1 MSIICPNL
9 KNEEVAREFEEL
21 KNATSE
27 AAAYHIWSLNNG
39 NGIDKAPN
47 GEPSKLFSDL
57 LEHYNG
63 DRVAAIQAKARTYSE
78 SFRDWFGDWVNPL
91 KPGDIIFG
99 HPAIGKTYSLESG
112 KYKDKIIDWDVEFNE
127 KRDKWI
133 EDHSNTV
140 KGTPEYKK
148 ARNEYL
154 IYPEN
159 HSDYVEFLTEEWE
172 RVKNKVKK
180 EGKILFAS
188 PHNLLKMFP
197 QDFNRIINLKDDD
210 FIKRNIGRGGK
221 EKESKLW
228 KEGIN
233 ETISNTTGIPVE
245 YLNENQYFE
254 DYLNKHL
261 GISKVVDKNGE
272 PLVVYHTVNPNR
284 DASFEVFD
292 TFPEGKETMIYHTD
306 DKEMSFTYGKNHK
319 KFKTIDSVK
328 QRLSKIPKEIENAKK
343 YRESPSGYSEEYITN
358 ELGYTSSKDPQWL
371 AHVEYIQNEA
381 NRIIEQL
388 VSEQIELESIIKNPK
403 KIEYVKS
410 NYVSLKNPL
419 IVYGK
424 GQNWNELS
432 VNDKDDILAKV
443 AYNDS
448 YNAFKSSTEARIR
461 NEIIERSDEQR
472 KEMFAVLDF
481 EDVAIPDEISELNSR
496 IDNELEIEFPNGPF
510 ELESTRS
517 IEEKYRKS
525 KYDGIIFKNIK
536 DYGGGTTVF
545 QKTDPHNVFAAKNP
559 NQIKSIDNQGTFF
572 TQDNNI
578 YHNLSTVNGTSDSTL
593 FERLFKQKFTVSAR
607 TILDR
612 INRSN
617 PELKHLTDTLNKLTS
632 DVLKDVKLEYKSVH
646 LPNHNK
652 EVAASYNPNT
662 NTIVIFGDSIFKGKD
677 GLADSTILHEL
688 VHAATVHALQLNPSS
703 RRSAQKLLD
712 YARTEFEKKYGK
724 SWKELSTSL
733 EYKDVFYGL
742 TNIDE
747 FFAEAFA
754 NSSFIKELYQI
765 ESSKPIKNNSSF
777 IKDLLNWIMGILSKL
792 YKSKNNNLYNETMI
806 ELEHVMFIDNYQH
819 EGFDE
824 AAYEEAMRSLPE
836 YYNVQKTSDEAKIKS
851 ILSNQKNHIAF
862 ESESH
867 TYTNVDTGDVY
878 TPVSVIKDLNGY
890 GADIESMSD
899 EDLAYGEYAA
909 KVGTAI
915 HDYIHSALTGE
926 KTAPSEVKLADSAK
940 KMIKNVVIPKIVKK
954 GDKVIASEQIIS
966 NDAAKIAGTLDLLV
980 KDSDGQIHL
989 KDFKTKARV
998 FKGKGKY
1005 GFDYYFSAKKETK
1018 KGGKPDASRHDYQL
1032 TLYKRMLELLGI
1044 NIDHKEIIPLEYT
1057 VDENGVITEVWIPDL
1072 DYAQADGSIYHRT
1085 NNALEQE
1092 INQTV
1097 LTADANAI
1105 TSDINSENLLR
1116 QSEIV
1121 SNILKVLKNQLAIYK
1136 VKGYTTKSEVIK
1148 KTIDELNSMEE
1159 SEILVAYVKKSMDLL
1174 KPLIDEYNANLE
1186 LERKGVQNIWN
1197 LRKLEAWKNYAQSF
1211 SNLEDIQNYLFL
1223 NPTALTGLSKKEL
1236 SEFKESLA
1244 TVVSYKNILE
1254 NAYKSKG
1261 ERIWLD
1267 WLVPFSS
1274 RVEADYRLDAE
1285 KAYKKANKGTDRLND
1300 KVAMNRYIENYV
1312 SEHRNEIDL
1321 RSRELLRQQSKIA
1334 TTSPLGMMSRMLDTV
1349 FESADPIVGAMARA
1363 YHTRWT
1369 ESNMEFNNMY
1379 RDLISLTEELE
1390 NAYPAFKS
1398 NPAKLYDFMIENDAN
1413 GIRVISKLSPEFMVA
1428 YERAKK
1434 EINTNPKYET
1444 NKDKAVA
1451 IAGWL
1456 NENAPIEGKAELARE
1471 KTRVIDEL
1479 LSSGKITAKEHMYL
1493 IRNEKKDQSLKRSWA
1508 DLVYRKQITE
1518 DVADYLRQK
1527 FNELNWSHRKPLS
1540 SKYPNK
1546 KWNDLEKLRNTN
1558 PQDIRVRFFDF
1569 ISDLSKHG
1577 DSFVPDRF
1585 KLNGRLP
1592 GMSKVLAERVVSE
1605 GVTSQLIEAVKKDF
1619 TLRADDTDKGMQMT
1633 DELDRP
1639 IKFVP
1644 IFFTNILPSSEQ
1656 SLDVATI
1663 YKEWFRSVNNYKYIN
1678 DILPQLEYTKWVIE
1692 NRKTIKTDSE
1702 GNPIKNVLSKIINN
1716 GTNDIDPTTNALT
1729 TDENLIAQLNAWFD
1743 QVVYGISNKNLGT
1756 TFGLDNAKT
1765 LEMFQKY
1772 TSLKIMG
1779 LNTVSMINNALMAE
1793 VQQTMEAFAN
1803 QYVSSSSYTRAT
1815 GEYLADMPN
1824 ILGDIGSRKITSLT
1838 NLLNEHFGV
1847 FTDFNEGSLLENN
1860 RLKKLGKISTLY
1872 FTTNVGEH
1880 EAQSRFLLAS
1890 LIEKRALNKKGEDIG
1905 SMFDYFTVENGKL
1918 VFDKEHKVANFSKKD
1933 QIAFGQQVTAILR
1946 KMHGNYASYSK
1957 VALQQYSVGK
1967 LVLMFRKWIWTTGK
1981 RRWAKEYYDEYGQTF
1996 SKGYYRD
2003 GGAYY
2008 YNKIRGFFERFIDEA
2023 KALEYAEKAD
2033 WDTMTEAEKAN
2044 VKRFTTEICLF
2055 MALTVM
2061 GMLLNEYKP
2070 DDDDSVMAQV
2080 FNHLDYQIFR
2090 LSTDMTFYISP
2101 ASFMKIV
2108 QSPLPSSSV
2117 LKSVS
2122 NFIEALFTPTARF
2135 EKGDWKGELKIKKRA
2150 MDLIP
2155 LVRQIYRLRNI
2166 EDEKQLLSIL

>member
-63 DRVAAIQAKARTYSE
+63 DRVAAIQAKARVYSK
-78 SFRDWFGDWVNPL
+78 SFRDWFGDWTNTI
-91 KPGDIIFG
+91 KPGNIIFG

-112 KYKDKIIDWDVEFNE
+112 KYKDKLIDWDEEFNA

-154 IYPEN
+154 IYPER
-159 HSDYVEFLTEEWE
+159 HPDYVEFIKSEWE

-254 DYLNKHL
+254 DYLNEHL
-261 GISKVVDKNGE
+261 GISKVVDENGE
-272 PLVVYHTVNPNR
+272 PLVVYHHANSPINEF
-284 DASFEVFD
+284 SIEFD
-292 TFPEGKETMIYHTD
+292 NYFSTIKNGTKKALF
-306 DKEMSFTYGKNHK
+306 FTG
-319 KFKTIDSVK
+319 T
-328 QRLSKIPKEIENAKK
+328 A
-343 YRESPSGYSEEYITN
+343 
-358 ELGYTSSKDPQWL
+358 
-371 AHVEYIQNEA
+371 
-381 NRIIEQL
+381 
-388 VSEQIELESIIKNPK
+388 NPK
-403 KIEYVKS
+403 KGTVLDREYKFPVFLKANTVIEKT
-410 NYVSLKNPL
+410 
-419 IVYGK
+419 GT
-424 GQNWNELS
+424 
-432 VNDKDDILAKV
+432 KDDLKKQGESFTATINRA
-443 AYNDS
+443 AE
-448 YNAFKSSTEARIR
+448 EADI
-461 NEIIERSDEQR
+461 
-472 KEMFAVLDF
+472 
-481 EDVAIPDEISELNSR
+481 AIFHGIDDNQELNQ
-496 IDNELEIEFPNGPF
+496 
-510 ELESTRS
+510 
-517 IEEKYRKS
+517 
-525 KYDGIIFKNIK
+525 NI
-536 DYGGGTTVF
+536 YVI
-545 QKTDPHNVFAAKNP
+545 NNP
-559 NQIKSIDNQGTFF
+559 NNVKSIDNQGTFS

-1558 PQDIRVRFFDF
+1558 PQDIRIRFFDF

-1765 LEMFQKY
+1765 LETFQKY

-1905 SMFDYFTVENGKL
+1905 SIFDYFTVENGKL

-2061 GMLLNEYKP
+2061 GMLLDEYKP

>member
-9 KNEEVAREFEEL
+9 KNKEVAREFEEL

-63 DRVAAIQAKARTYSE
+63 DRVAAIQAKARTYSN
-78 SFRDWFGDWVNPL
+78 SFRDWFGDWTNTI
-91 KPGDIIFG
+91 KPGNIIFG

-112 KYKDKIIDWDVEFNE
+112 KYKDKLIDWDEEFNT

-154 IYPEN
+154 IYPER
-159 HSDYVEFLTEEWE
+159 HPDYVEFIKSEWE

-261 GISKVVDKNGE
+261 GISKVVDENGE
-272 PLVVYHTVNPNR
+272 PKLMFHGSDN
-284 DASFEVFD
+284 VFD
-292 TFPEGKETMIYHTD
+292 TFRNDVAIYTTDAMSTADSYFYSESNVNDRMELFEYNSEFENYGLEREGDYARMEYLLNEYSSLEKPSSEYDNPYSNSPFFNNEFAYKPYKTAD
-306 DKEMSFTYGKNHK
+306 DFLHNVFPDFLNH
-319 KFKTIDSVK
+319 IDNAEY
-328 QRLSKIPKEIENAKK
+328 RKEIINAYVEHEHPINPNDFYK
-343 YRESPSGYSEEYITN
+343 RSISGQI
-358 ELGYTSSKDPQWL
+358 LPL
-371 AHVEYIQNEA
+371 F
-381 NRIIEQL
+381 
-388 VSEQIELESIIKNPK
+388 VSN
-403 KIEYVKS
+403 
-410 NYVSLKNPL
+410 KNPL
-419 IVYGK
+419 VIDGK
-424 GQNWNELS
+424 GSSWNNIE
-432 VNDKDDILAKV
+432 
-443 AYNDS
+443 YNG
-448 YNAFKSSTEARIR
+448 KIWSTR
-461 NEIIERSDEQR
+461 D
-472 KEMFAVLDF
+472 
-481 EDVAIPDEISELNSR
+481 
-496 IDNELEIEFPNGPF
+496 LEIFAKNNN
-510 ELESTRS
+510 
-517 IEEKYRKS
+517 
-525 KYDGIIFKNIK
+525 YDGLIINNIIDLGGRQSMASM
-536 DYGGGTTVF
+536 DYGSATVA
-545 QKTDPHNVFAAKNP
+545 VSYNP
-559 NQIKSIDNQGTFF
+559 NQIKSIDNQGTFS

-578 YHNLSTVNGTSDSTL
+578 YHNLSLVNGTSDSTL

-617 PELKHLTDTLNKLTS
+617 PELKHLTDVLNKLTS
-632 DVLKDVKLEYKSVH
+632 DVLKDVKLEYKPVH

-712 YARTEFEKKYGK
+712 YARTAFEKKYGK

-765 ESSKPIKNNSSF
+765 ESSKPVKNNSSF
-777 IKDLLNWIMGILSKL
+777 IKDLLDWIMGILSKL
-792 YKSKNNNLYNETMI
+792 YKFKNNNLYNETMV
-806 ELEHVMFIDNYQH
+806 ELERVMFIDNYQH

-824 AAYEEAMRSLPE
+824 ASYEEAMRSLPE

-867 TYTNVDTGDVY
+867 TYTNVDTGDIY

-1057 VDENGVITEVWIPDL
+1057 IDENGVITEVWIPDL

-1105 TSDINSENLLR
+1105 TSDIDSENLLK

-1261 ERIWLD
+1261 EKIWLD
-1267 WLVPFSS
+1267 WLAPFSS

-1300 KVAMNRYIENYV
+1300 KVAMNKYIENYV

-1493 IRNEKKDQSLKRSWA
+1493 VRNEKKDQSLKRSWA

-1546 KWNDLEKLRNTN
+1546 KWNDLEKIRNTN

-1702 GNPIKNVLSKIINN
+1702 GNPIKNVLSKIMNN

-1743 QVVYGISNKNLGT
+1743 QVVYGINNKNLGT
-1756 TFGLDNAKT
+1756 TSGLDNAKT
-1765 LEMFQKY
+1765 LKMFEKY

-1803 QYVSSSSYTRAT
+1803 QYISASSYTRAT

-1860 RLKKLGKISTLY
+1860 RLRKLGKISTLY

-1981 RRWAKEYYDEYGQTF
+1981 RRWAKEYYDEYGQTL

-2008 YNKIRGFFERFIDEA
+2008 YNKIRGFFERFVDEA

>member
-57 LEHYNG
+57 LEYYNG
-63 DRVAAIQAKARTYSE
+63 DRVAAIQAKARVYSK
-78 SFRDWFGDWVNPL
+78 SFRDWFGDWTNTI
-91 KPGDIIFG
+91 KPGNIIFG

-159 HSDYVEFLTEEWE
+159 HPDYVEFLTEEWE
-172 RVKNKVKK
+172 RVKSKTKK

-188 PHNLLKMFP
+188 PHNLLKMFS
-197 QDFNRIINLKDDD
+197 QDFDRIINLKDED
-210 FIKRNIGRGGK
+210 FVKRNIERGGK
-221 EKESKLW
+221 ERESKLW

-261 GISKVVDKNGE
+261 GISKVVDENGE
-272 PLVVYHTVNPNR
+272 PKLMFHGSDN
-284 DASFEVFD
+284 VFD
-292 TFPEGKETMIYHTD
+292 TFRNDIAIYTTDAMSTADSYFYSESNVNDRMELFEYNSEFESYGLEREGDYARMEYLLNEYSSLEKPSNEYDNPYSNSPFFNDKFAYRPYKTAD
-306 DKEMSFTYGKNHK
+306 DFLHNVFPDFLDH
-319 KFKTIDSVK
+319 IDNAEY
-328 QRLSKIPKEIENAKK
+328 RKEIINTYVEHEHPINPNDFYK
-343 YRESPSGYSEEYITN
+343 RSISGQI
-358 ELGYTSSKDPQWL
+358 LPL
-371 AHVEYIQNEA
+371 F
-381 NRIIEQL
+381 
-388 VSEQIELESIIKNPK
+388 VSNKNPLVIDGK
-403 KIEYVKS
+403 GSSWNKIEYNGKIWS
-410 NYVSLKNPL
+410 TRDLEIFAKNNNYDGL
-419 IVYGK
+419 IINNIIDLGGRQSMTSMDYG
-424 GQNWNELS
+424 S
-432 VNDKDDILAKV
+432 A
-443 AYNDS
+443 
-448 YNAFKSSTEARIR
+448 T
-461 NEIIERSDEQR
+461 
-472 KEMFAVLDF
+472 
-481 EDVAIPDEISELNSR
+481 VAIS
-496 IDNELEIEFPNGPF
+496 
-510 ELESTRS
+510 
-517 IEEKYRKS
+517 Y
-525 KYDGIIFKNIK
+525 
-536 DYGGGTTVF
+536 
-545 QKTDPHNVFAAKNP
+545 NP
-559 NQIKSIDNQGTFF
+559 NQVKAIDNQGTFS

-703 RRSAQKLLD
+703 RKSAQKLLD
-712 YARTEFEKKYGK
+712 YARTAFEKKYGK

-765 ESSKPIKNNSSF
+765 ESSKPVKNNSSF
-777 IKDLLNWIMGILSKL
+777 IKDLLDWIMGILSKL
-792 YKSKNNNLYNETMI
+792 YKSKNNNLYNETMV

-851 ILSNQKNHIAF
+851 ILSNQKKHIAF
-862 ESESH
+862 ESDSH

-878 TPVSVIKDLNGY
+878 TPVSVVKDLNGY

-909 KVGTAI
+909 KVGTTI

-1057 VDENGVITEVWIPDL
+1057 IDENGVITEVWIPDL

-1186 LERKGVQNIWN
+1186 LERKGIQNIWN

-1261 ERIWLD
+1261 EKIWLD
-1267 WLVPFSS
+1267 WLAPFSS

-1300 KVAMNRYIENYV
+1300 KVAMNTYIENYV

-1493 IRNEKKDQSLKRSWA
+1493 VRNEKKDQSLKRSWA

-1678 DILPQLEYTKWVIE
+1678 DILPQLEYTKWIIK

-1702 GNPIKNVLSKIINN
+1702 GNPIKNVLSKIMNN

-1743 QVVYGISNKNLGT
+1743 QVVYSINNKNLGT

-1765 LEMFQKY
+1765 LEMFEKY

-1803 QYVSSSSYTRAT
+1803 QYVSASSYTRAT

-2061 GMLLNEYKP
+2061 GMLLDEYKP

-2122 NFIEALFTPTARF
+2122 NFIEALFPPTARF

>member
-9 KNEEVAREFEEL
+9 KNKEVAREFEEL

-78 SFRDWFGDWVNPL
+78 SFKGWFGDWVNPL
-91 KPGDIIFG
+91 KPGDIVFG

-159 HSDYVEFLTEEWE
+159 HPDYVEFLTEEWE
-172 RVKNKVKK
+172 RVKSKTKK

-197 QDFNRIINLKDDD
+197 QDFDRIINLKDED
-210 FIKRNIGRGGK
+210 FVKRNIERGGK
-221 EKESKLW
+221 ERESKLW

-233 ETISNTTGIPVE
+233 NTILNITNIPIE
-245 YLNENQYFE
+245 YLNENQHFE
-254 DYLNKHL
+254 DYLNKYI
-261 GISKVVDKNGE
+261 GVSKVVDENGE
-272 PLVVYHTVNPNR
+272 PLLVWHGTTENF
-284 DASFEVFD
+284 DAFSKSWRGATDPGDWGLGFYFSPKKSSSEMYGNILMPVF
-292 TFPEGKETMIYHTD
+292 
-306 DKEMSFTYGKNHK
+306 
-319 KFKTIDSVK
+319 
-328 QRLSKIPKEIENAKK
+328 LS
-343 YRESPSGYSEEYITN
+343 
-358 ELGYTSSKDPQWL
+358 
-371 AHVEYIQNEA
+371 
-381 NRIIEQL
+381 
-388 VSEQIELESIIKNPK
+388 IKNP
-403 KIEYVKS
+403 V
-410 NYVSLKNPL
+410 P
-419 IVYGK
+419 
-424 GQNWNELS
+424 NE
-432 VNDKDDILAKV
+432 KFKMI
-443 AYNDS
+443 
-448 YNAFKSSTEARIR
+448 NAFGREKAKPITLKETIQKDIEVTKFLIEGIEKQLYGNDPEYKHYREEGSLLNKMHKKDLEIYKDKLKDLQTQLQTKS
-461 NEIIERSDEQR
+461 
-472 KEMFAVLDF
+472 KEDLDY
-481 EDVAIPDEISELNSR
+481 DINKKWNDEIEDIN
-496 IDNELEIEFPNGPF
+496 
-510 ELESTRS
+510 
-517 IEEKYRKS
+517 
-525 KYDGIIFKNIK
+525 KYDGVIPNINSGDAIKENYEII
-536 DYGGGTTVF
+536 
-545 QKTDPHNVFAAKNP
+545 AKEP
-559 NQIKSIDNQGTFF
+559 NQIKSIDNRGTFS

-578 YHNLSTVNGTSDSTL
+578 YHNLSLVNGTSDSTL

-617 PELKHLTDTLNKLTS
+617 PELKHLTDVLNKLTS
-632 DVLKDVKLEYKSVH
+632 DVLKDVKLEYKPVH

-712 YARTEFEKKYGK
+712 YARTAFEKKYGK

-765 ESSKPIKNNSSF
+765 ESSKPVKNNSSF
-777 IKDLLNWIMGILSKL
+777 IKDLLDWIMGILSKL
-792 YKSKNNNLYNETMI
+792 YKFKNNNLYNETMV
-806 ELEHVMFIDNYQH
+806 ELERVMFIDNYQH

-824 AAYEEAMRSLPE
+824 ASYEEAMRSLPE

-867 TYTNVDTGDVY
+867 TYTNVDTGDIY

-1057 VDENGVITEVWIPDL
+1057 IDENGVITEVWIPDL

-1261 ERIWLD
+1261 EKIWLD
-1267 WLVPFSS
+1267 WLAPFSS

-1300 KVAMNRYIENYV
+1300 KVAMNKYIENYV

-1493 IRNEKKDQSLKRSWA
+1493 VRNEKKDQSLKRSWA

-1546 KWNDLEKLRNTN
+1546 KWNDLEKIRNTN

-1702 GNPIKNVLSKIINN
+1702 GNPIKNVLSKIMNN

-1743 QVVYGISNKNLGT
+1743 QVVYGINNKNLGT

-1765 LEMFQKY
+1765 LKMFEKY

-1803 QYVSSSSYTRAT
+1803 QYVSASSYTRAT

-1860 RLKKLGKISTLY
+1860 RLSKLGKISTLY

>member
-9 KNEEVAREFEEL
+9 KNKEVAREFEEL

-78 SFRDWFGDWVNPL
+78 SFKGWFGDWVNPL
-91 KPGDIIFG
+91 KPGDIVFG

-159 HSDYVEFLTEEWE
+159 HPDYVEFLTEEWE
-172 RVKNKVKK
+172 RVKSKTKK

-197 QDFNRIINLKDDD
+197 QDFDRIINLKDED
-210 FIKRNIGRGGK
+210 FVKRNIERGGK
-221 EKESKLW
+221 ERESKLW

-233 ETISNTTGIPVE
+233 NTILNITNIPIE
-245 YLNENQYFE
+245 YLNENQHFE
-254 DYLNKHL
+254 DYLNKYI
-261 GISKVVDKNGE
+261 GVSKVVDENGE
-272 PLVVYHTVNPNR
+272 PLLVWHGTTENF
-284 DASFEVFD
+284 DAFSKSWRGATDPGDWGLGFYFSPKKSSSEMYGNILMPVF
-292 TFPEGKETMIYHTD
+292 
-306 DKEMSFTYGKNHK
+306 
-319 KFKTIDSVK
+319 
-328 QRLSKIPKEIENAKK
+328 LS
-343 YRESPSGYSEEYITN
+343 
-358 ELGYTSSKDPQWL
+358 
-371 AHVEYIQNEA
+371 
-381 NRIIEQL
+381 
-388 VSEQIELESIIKNPK
+388 IKNP
-403 KIEYVKS
+403 V
-410 NYVSLKNPL
+410 P
-419 IVYGK
+419 
-424 GQNWNELS
+424 NE
-432 VNDKDDILAKV
+432 KFKMI
-443 AYNDS
+443 
-448 YNAFKSSTEARIR
+448 NAFGREKAKPITLKETIQKD
-461 NEIIERSDEQR
+461 IEVTKFLIEGIEKQLYGNDPEYKHYREEGS
-472 KEMFAVLDF
+472 L
-481 EDVAIPDEISELNSR
+481 LNKMHKK
-496 IDNELEIEFPNGPF
+496 DLEIYKDK
-510 ELESTRS
+510 LKDLQTQLQT
-517 IEEKYRKS
+517 KS
-525 KYDGIIFKNIK
+525 KEDLDYDINKKWNDEVEDINKYDGVIPNINSGEAIKENYEII
-536 DYGGGTTVF
+536 
-545 QKTDPHNVFAAKNP
+545 AKEP
-559 NQIKSIDNQGTFF
+559 NQIKSIDNQGTFS

-578 YHNLSTVNGTSDSTL
+578 YHNLSLVNGTSDSTL

-617 PELKHLTDTLNKLTS
+617 PELKHLTDVLNKLTS
-632 DVLKDVKLEYKSVH
+632 DVLKDVKLEYKPVH

-712 YARTEFEKKYGK
+712 YARTAFEKKYGK

-765 ESSKPIKNNSSF
+765 ESSKPVKNNSSF
-777 IKDLLNWIMGILSKL
+777 IKDLLDWIMGILSKL
-792 YKSKNNNLYNETMI
+792 YKFKNNNLYNETMV
-806 ELEHVMFIDNYQH
+806 ELERVMFIDNYQH

-824 AAYEEAMRSLPE
+824 ASYEEAMRSLPE

-867 TYTNVDTGDVY
+867 TYTNVDTGDIY

-1057 VDENGVITEVWIPDL
+1057 IDENGVITEVWIPDL

-1261 ERIWLD
+1261 EKIWLD
-1267 WLVPFSS
+1267 WLAPFSS

-1300 KVAMNRYIENYV
+1300 KVAMNKYIENYV

-1493 IRNEKKDQSLKRSWA
+1493 VRNEKKDQSLKRSWA

-1546 KWNDLEKLRNTN
+1546 KWNDLEKIRNTN

-1702 GNPIKNVLSKIINN
+1702 GNPIKNVLSKIMNN

-1743 QVVYGISNKNLGT
+1743 QVVYGINNKNLGT

-1765 LEMFQKY
+1765 LKMFEKY

-1803 QYVSSSSYTRAT
+1803 QYVSASSYTRAT

-1860 RLKKLGKISTLY
+1860 RLSKLGKISTLY

>member
-78 SFRDWFGDWVNPL
+78 SFKDWFGDWVNPL
-91 KPGDIIFG
+91 KPGDIVFG

-159 HSDYVEFLTEEWE
+159 HPDYVEFLTEEWE

-197 QDFNRIINLKDDD
+197 QDFNRIINLKDED
-210 FIKRNIGRGGK
+210 FVKRNIERGGK
-221 EKESKLW
+221 ERESKLW

-233 ETISNTTGIPVE
+233 NTILNITNIPIE
-245 YLNENQYFE
+245 YLNENQHFE
-254 DYLNKHL
+254 DYLNKYI
-261 GISKVVDKNGE
+261 GVSKVVDENGE
-272 PLVVYHTVNPNR
+272 PKLMFHGSDN
-284 DASFEVFD
+284 VFD
-292 TFPEGKETMIYHTD
+292 IFRNDVAIYTTDAMSTADSYFYSDSNVNDRMELYEYNSEFENYGLEREGDYDRMEYLLNEYSSLEKPSSEYDNPYSSSSFFNNKFAYAPYKTADDFLHNTFPDFLDHIN
-306 DKEMSFTYGKNHK
+306 DKEYRK
-319 KFKTIDSVK
+319 KVI
-328 QRLSKIPKEIENAKK
+328 
-343 YRESPSGYSEEYITN
+343 SEY
-358 ELGYTSSKDPQWL
+358 
-371 AHVEYIQNEA
+371 VEYEHP
-381 NRIIEQL
+381 
-388 VSEQIELESIIKNPK
+388 KNPYDFYK
-403 KIEYVKS
+403 RSISGQILTLFVS
-410 NYVSLKNPL
+410 NKNPL
-419 IVYGK
+419 IIDGK
-424 GQNWNELS
+424 GSSWNE
-432 VNDKDDILAKV
+432 IE
-443 AYNDS
+443 YNG
-448 YNAFKSSTEARIR
+448 KIWSTR
-461 NEIIERSDEQR
+461 D
-472 KEMFAVLDF
+472 
-481 EDVAIPDEISELNSR
+481 
-496 IDNELEIEFPNGPF
+496 
-510 ELESTRS
+510 LESFA
-517 IEEKYRKS
+517 KNNN
-525 KYDGIIFKNIK
+525 YDGLIINNII
-536 DYGGGTTVF
+536 DLGGRQAQGSMYYGSATVVVSY
-545 QKTDPHNVFAAKNP
+545 DP
-559 NQIKSIDNQGTFF
+559 NQVKSIDNQGTFS

-578 YHNLSTVNGTSDSTL
+578 YHNLSLVNGTSDSTL

-617 PELKHLTDTLNKLTS
+617 PELKHLTDVLNKLTS
-632 DVLKDVKLEYKSVH
+632 DVLKDVKLEYKPVH

-712 YARTEFEKKYGK
+712 YARTAFEKKYGK

-765 ESSKPIKNNSSF
+765 ESSKPVKNNSSF
-777 IKDLLNWIMGILSKL
+777 IKDLLDWIMGILSKL
-792 YKSKNNNLYNETMI
+792 YKFKNNNLYNETMV
-806 ELEHVMFIDNYQH
+806 ELERVMFIDNYQH

-824 AAYEEAMRSLPE
+824 ASYEEAMRSLPE

-867 TYTNVDTGDVY
+867 TYTNVDTGDIY

-1057 VDENGVITEVWIPDL
+1057 IDENGVITEVWIPDL

-1261 ERIWLD
+1261 EKIWLD
-1267 WLVPFSS
+1267 WLAPFSS

-1300 KVAMNRYIENYV
+1300 KVAMNKYIENYV

-1493 IRNEKKDQSLKRSWA
+1493 VRNEKKDQSLKRSWA

-1546 KWNDLEKLRNTN
+1546 KWNDLEKIRNTN

-1702 GNPIKNVLSKIINN
+1702 GNPIKNVLSKIMNN

-1743 QVVYGISNKNLGT
+1743 QVVYGINNKNLGT

-1765 LEMFQKY
+1765 LKMFEKY

-1803 QYVSSSSYTRAT
+1803 QYVSASSYTRAT

-1860 RLKKLGKISTLY
+1860 RLSKLGKISTLY

>member
-9 KNEEVAREFEEL
+9 KNKEVAREFEEL

-63 DRVAAIQAKARTYSE
+63 DRVAAIQAKARTYSN
-78 SFRDWFGDWVNPL
+78 SFRDWFGDWTNTI
-91 KPGDIIFG
+91 KPGNIIFG

-112 KYKDKIIDWDVEFNE
+112 KYKDKLIDWDEEFNT

-154 IYPEN
+154 IYPER
-159 HSDYVEFLTEEWE
+159 HPDYVEFIKSEWE

-261 GISKVVDKNGE
+261 GISKVVDENGE
-272 PLVVYHTVNPNR
+272 PKLMFHGSDN
-284 DASFEVFD
+284 VFD
-292 TFPEGKETMIYHTD
+292 TFRNDVAIYTTDAMSTADSYFYSESNVNDRMELFEYNSEFENYGLEREGDYARMEYLLNEYSSLEKPSSEYDNPYSNSPFFNNEFAYKPYKTAD
-306 DKEMSFTYGKNHK
+306 DFLHNVFPDFLNH
-319 KFKTIDSVK
+319 IDNAEY
-328 QRLSKIPKEIENAKK
+328 RKEIINAYVEHEHPINPNDFYK
-343 YRESPSGYSEEYITN
+343 RSISGQI
-358 ELGYTSSKDPQWL
+358 LPL
-371 AHVEYIQNEA
+371 F
-381 NRIIEQL
+381 
-388 VSEQIELESIIKNPK
+388 VSN
-403 KIEYVKS
+403 
-410 NYVSLKNPL
+410 KNPL
-419 IVYGK
+419 VIDGK
-424 GQNWNELS
+424 GSSWNNIE
-432 VNDKDDILAKV
+432 
-443 AYNDS
+443 YNG
-448 YNAFKSSTEARIR
+448 KIWSTR
-461 NEIIERSDEQR
+461 D
-472 KEMFAVLDF
+472 
-481 EDVAIPDEISELNSR
+481 
-496 IDNELEIEFPNGPF
+496 LEIFAKNNN
-510 ELESTRS
+510 
-517 IEEKYRKS
+517 
-525 KYDGIIFKNIK
+525 YDGLIINNIIDLGGRQSMASM
-536 DYGGGTTVF
+536 DYGSATVA
-545 QKTDPHNVFAAKNP
+545 VSYNP
-559 NQIKSIDNQGTFF
+559 NQIKSIDNQGTFS

-578 YHNLSTVNGTSDSTL
+578 YHNLSLVNGTSDSTL

-617 PELKHLTDTLNKLTS
+617 PELKHLTDVLNKLTS
-632 DVLKDVKLEYKSVH
+632 DVLKDVKLEYKPVH

-712 YARTEFEKKYGK
+712 YARTAFEKKYGK

-765 ESSKPIKNNSSF
+765 ESSKPVKNNSSF
-777 IKDLLNWIMGILSKL
+777 IKDLLDWIMGILSKL
-792 YKSKNNNLYNETMI
+792 YKFKNNNLYNETMV
-806 ELEHVMFIDNYQH
+806 ELERVMFIDNYQH

-824 AAYEEAMRSLPE
+824 ASYEEAMRSLPE

-867 TYTNVDTGDVY
+867 TYTNVDTGDIY

-1057 VDENGVITEVWIPDL
+1057 IDENGVITEVWIPDL

-1261 ERIWLD
+1261 EKIWLD
-1267 WLVPFSS
+1267 WLAPFSS

-1300 KVAMNRYIENYV
+1300 KVAMNTYIENYV

-1493 IRNEKKDQSLKRSWA
+1493 VRNEKKDQSLKRSWA

-1546 KWNDLEKLRNTN
+1546 KWNDLEKIRNTN

-1702 GNPIKNVLSKIINN
+1702 GNPIKNVLSKIMNN

-1743 QVVYGISNKNLGT
+1743 QVVYGINNKNLGT

-1765 LEMFQKY
+1765 LKMFEKY

-1803 QYVSSSSYTRAT
+1803 QYISASSYTRAT

-1860 RLKKLGKISTLY
+1860 RLSKLGKISTLY

-2150 MDLIP
+2150 MVLIP

>member
-9 KNEEVAREFEEL
+9 KNKEVAREFEEL

-63 DRVAAIQAKARTYSE
+63 DRVAAIQAKARTYSN
-78 SFRDWFGDWVNPL
+78 SFRDWFGDWTNTI
-91 KPGDIIFG
+91 KPGNIIFG

-112 KYKDKIIDWDVEFNE
+112 KYKDKLIDWDEEFNT

-154 IYPEN
+154 IYPER
-159 HSDYVEFLTEEWE
+159 HPDYVEFIKSEWE

-261 GISKVVDKNGE
+261 GISKVVDENGE
-272 PLVVYHTVNPNR
+272 PKLMFHGSDN
-284 DASFEVFD
+284 VFD
-292 TFPEGKETMIYHTD
+292 TFRNDVAIYTTDAMSTADSYFYSESNVNDRMELFEYNSEFESYGLEREGDYARMEYLLNEYSSLEKPSNEYDNPYSNSPFFNDKFAYRPYKTAD
-306 DKEMSFTYGKNHK
+306 DFLHNVFPDFLDH
-319 KFKTIDSVK
+319 IDNAEY
-328 QRLSKIPKEIENAKK
+328 RKEIINTYVEHEHPINPNDFYK
-343 YRESPSGYSEEYITN
+343 RSISGQI
-358 ELGYTSSKDPQWL
+358 LPL
-371 AHVEYIQNEA
+371 F
-381 NRIIEQL
+381 
-388 VSEQIELESIIKNPK
+388 VSNKNPLVIDGK
-403 KIEYVKS
+403 GSSWNKIEYNGKIWS
-410 NYVSLKNPL
+410 TRDLEIFAKNNNYDGL
-419 IVYGK
+419 IINNIIDLGGRQSMTSMDYG
-424 GQNWNELS
+424 S
-432 VNDKDDILAKV
+432 A
-443 AYNDS
+443 
-448 YNAFKSSTEARIR
+448 T
-461 NEIIERSDEQR
+461 
-472 KEMFAVLDF
+472 
-481 EDVAIPDEISELNSR
+481 VAIS
-496 IDNELEIEFPNGPF
+496 
-510 ELESTRS
+510 
-517 IEEKYRKS
+517 Y
-525 KYDGIIFKNIK
+525 
-536 DYGGGTTVF
+536 
-545 QKTDPHNVFAAKNP
+545 NP
-559 NQIKSIDNQGTFF
+559 NQVKAIDNQGTFS

-578 YHNLSTVNGTSDSTL
+578 YHNLSIVNGTSDSTL

-617 PELKHLTDTLNKLTS
+617 PELKHLTDVLNKLTS
-632 DVLKDVKLEYKSVH
+632 DVLKDVKLEYKPVH
-646 LPNHNK
+646 LPNHSK

-712 YARTEFEKKYGK
+712 YARTAFEKKYGK

-765 ESSKPIKNNSSF
+765 ESSKPVKNNSSF
-777 IKDLLNWIMGILSKL
+777 IKDLLDWIMGILSKL
-792 YKSKNNNLYNETMI
+792 YKFKNNNLYNETMV
-806 ELEHVMFIDNYQH
+806 ELERVMFIDNYQH

-824 AAYEEAMRSLPE
+824 ASYEEAMRSLPE

-867 TYTNVDTGDVY
+867 TYTNVDTGDIY

-1057 VDENGVITEVWIPDL
+1057 IDENGVITEVWIPDL

-1261 ERIWLD
+1261 EKIWLD
-1267 WLVPFSS
+1267 WLAPFSS

-1300 KVAMNRYIENYV
+1300 KVAMNKYIENYV

-1493 IRNEKKDQSLKRSWA
+1493 VRNEKKDQSLKRSWA

-1546 KWNDLEKLRNTN
+1546 KWNDLEKIRNTN

-1702 GNPIKNVLSKIINN
+1702 GNPIKNVLSKIMNN

-1743 QVVYGISNKNLGT
+1743 QVVYGINNKNLGT

-1765 LEMFQKY
+1765 LKMFEKY

-1803 QYVSSSSYTRAT
+1803 QYVSASSYTRAT

-1860 RLKKLGKISTLY
+1860 RLSKLGKISTLY

>member
-63 DRVAAIQAKARTYSE
+63 DRVAAIQAKARVYSK
-78 SFRDWFGDWVNPL
+78 SFRDWFGDWTNTI
-91 KPGDIIFG
+91 KPGNIIFG

-112 KYKDKIIDWDVEFNE
+112 KYKDKLIDWDEEFNA

-154 IYPEN
+154 IYPER
-159 HSDYVEFLTEEWE
+159 HPDYVEFIKSEWE

-254 DYLNKHL
+254 DYLNEHL
-261 GISKVVDKNGE
+261 GISKVVDENGE
-272 PLVVYHTVNPNR
+272 PKLMFHGTDN
-284 DASFEVFD
+284 VFD
-292 TFPEGKETMIYHTD
+292 TFRNDVAIYTTDAMSTADSYFYSESNVNDRMELFEYNSEFENYGLEREGDYARMEYLLNEYSSLEKPSSEYDNPYSNSPFFNNKFAYKPYKTAD
-306 DKEMSFTYGKNHK
+306 DFLHNVFPDFLNH
-319 KFKTIDSVK
+319 IDNAEY
-328 QRLSKIPKEIENAKK
+328 RKEIINAYVEHEHPINPNDFYK
-343 YRESPSGYSEEYITN
+343 RSISGQI
-358 ELGYTSSKDPQWL
+358 LPL
-371 AHVEYIQNEA
+371 F
-381 NRIIEQL
+381 
-388 VSEQIELESIIKNPK
+388 VSNKNPLVIDGK
-403 KIEYVKS
+403 GSSWNKIEY
-410 NYVSLKNPL
+410 N
-419 IVYGK
+419 GK
-424 GQNWNELS
+424 IW
-432 VNDKDDILAKV
+432 
-443 AYNDS
+443 
-448 YNAFKSSTEARIR
+448 STR
-461 NEIIERSDEQR
+461 D
-472 KEMFAVLDF
+472 
-481 EDVAIPDEISELNSR
+481 
-496 IDNELEIEFPNGPF
+496 LEIFAKNNN
-510 ELESTRS
+510 
-517 IEEKYRKS
+517 
-525 KYDGIIFKNIK
+525 YDGLIINNIIDLGGRQSMASM
-536 DYGGGTTVF
+536 DYGSATVA
-545 QKTDPHNVFAAKNP
+545 VSYNP
-559 NQIKSIDNQGTFF
+559 NQIKSIDNQGTFS

-703 RRSAQKLLD
+703 RKSAQKLLD
-712 YARTEFEKKYGK
+712 YARTAFEKKYGK

-765 ESSKPIKNNSSF
+765 ESSKPVKNNSSF
-777 IKDLLNWIMGILSKL
+777 IKDLLDWIMGILSKL
-792 YKSKNNNLYNETMI
+792 YKSKNNNLYNETMV
-806 ELEHVMFIDNYQH
+806 ELEHVMFIDNYQY

-851 ILSNQKNHIAF
+851 ILSNQKKHIAF
-862 ESESH
+862 ESDSH

-878 TPVSVIKDLNGY
+878 TPVSVVKDLNGY

-899 EDLAYGEYAA
+899 EVLAYGEYAA
-909 KVGTAI
+909 KVGTTI

-1057 VDENGVITEVWIPDL
+1057 IDENGVITEVWIPDL

-1261 ERIWLD
+1261 EKIWLD
-1267 WLVPFSS
+1267 WLAPFSS

-1300 KVAMNRYIENYV
+1300 KVAMNTYIENYV

-1444 NKDKAVA
+1444 NKDKPVA

-1493 IRNEKKDQSLKRSWA
+1493 VRNEKKDQSLKRSWA

-1702 GNPIKNVLSKIINN
+1702 GNPIKSVLSKIMNN

-1743 QVVYGISNKNLGT
+1743 QVVYGINNKNLGT

-2135 EKGDWKGELKIKKRA
+2135 EKGDWKGELKIKKKA

>member
-63 DRVAAIQAKARTYSE
+63 DRVAAIQAKARTYSK
-78 SFRDWFGDWVNPL
+78 SFKEWFGDWTKNINNVNLLQEYQDVYNTDTVYGRLVTDLLDNVIPADSVQKVIKDTASGSYDAYTKTL
-91 KPGDIIFG
+91 KLSTGGDGTSKNKVNAHELVHVASFLYAAAYEKHKGILED
-99 HPAIGKTYSLESG
+99 TYTDYDKINQLLEENDIHLTKNQINSFDILADI
-112 KYKDKIIDWDVEFNE
+112 KDKADKYISDNKPFVEELN
-127 KRDKWI
+127 
-133 EDHSNTV
+133 
-140 KGTPEYKK
+140 KK
-148 ARNEYL
+148 
-154 IYPEN
+154 YPTGN
-159 HSDYVEFLTEEWE
+159 VSYFLTEPSKYSLHEFISE
-172 RVKNKVKK
+172 AFTNPQLMEILKNIPYETNKSNQTLFSKFI
-180 EGKILFAS
+180 ELISKI
-188 PHNLLKMFP
+188 
-197 QDFNRIINLKDDD
+197 FN
-210 FIKRNIGRGGK
+210 
-221 EKESKLW
+221 
-228 KEGIN
+228 
-233 ETISNTTGIPVE
+233 
-245 YLNENQYFE
+245 LNENALGRTFDE
-254 DYLNKHL
+254 VNSILKESVNKRDVSV
-261 GISKVVDKNGE
+261 SKVVDENGE
-272 PLVVYHTVNPNR
+272 PLVVYHHANSPINEF
-284 DASFEVFD
+284 SIEFD
-292 TFPEGKETMIYHTD
+292 NYFSTIKNGTKKALF
-306 DKEMSFTYGKNHK
+306 FTG
-319 KFKTIDSVK
+319 T
-328 QRLSKIPKEIENAKK
+328 A
-343 YRESPSGYSEEYITN
+343 
-358 ELGYTSSKDPQWL
+358 
-371 AHVEYIQNEA
+371 
-381 NRIIEQL
+381 
-388 VSEQIELESIIKNPK
+388 NPK
-403 KIEYVKS
+403 KGTVLDREYKFPVFLKANTVIEKT
-410 NYVSLKNPL
+410 
-419 IVYGK
+419 GT
-424 GQNWNELS
+424 
-432 VNDKDDILAKV
+432 KDDLKKQGESFTATINRA
-443 AYNDS
+443 AE
-448 YNAFKSSTEARIR
+448 EADI
-461 NEIIERSDEQR
+461 
-472 KEMFAVLDF
+472 
-481 EDVAIPDEISELNSR
+481 AIFHGIDDNQELNQ
-496 IDNELEIEFPNGPF
+496 
-510 ELESTRS
+510 
-517 IEEKYRKS
+517 
-525 KYDGIIFKNIK
+525 NI
-536 DYGGGTTVF
+536 YVI
-545 QKTDPHNVFAAKNP
+545 NNP
-559 NQIKSIDNQGTFF
+559 NNVKSIDNQGTFS

-617 PELKHLTDTLNKLTS
+617 PELKHLTDTLNKLTA
-632 DVLKDVKLEYKSVH
+632 DVLKDVKLEYKPVH

-703 RRSAQKLLD
+703 RKSAQKLLD
-712 YARTEFEKKYGK
+712 YARTAFEKKYGK

-765 ESSKPIKNNSSF
+765 ESSKPVKNNSSF
-777 IKDLLNWIMGILSKL
+777 IKDLLDWIMGILSKL
-792 YKSKNNNLYNETMI
+792 YKSKNNNLYNETMV

-824 AAYEEAMRSLPE
+824 ATYEEAMRSLPE

-851 ILSNQKNHIAF
+851 ILSNQKKHIAF
-862 ESESH
+862 ESDSH

-878 TPVSVIKDLNGY
+878 TPVSVVKDLNGY

-1057 VDENGVITEVWIPDL
+1057 IDENGVITEVWIPDL

-1105 TSDINSENLLR
+1105 TSDIDSENLLK

-1186 LERKGVQNIWN
+1186 LERKGIQNIWN

-1236 SEFKESLA
+1236 GEFKESLA

-1267 WLVPFSS
+1267 WLAPFSS

-1493 IRNEKKDQSLKRSWA
+1493 VRNEKKDQSLKRSWA

-1527 FNELNWSHRKPLS
+1527 FNELNWNHRKPLP

-1546 KWNDLEKLRNTN
+1546 KWNDLEKIRNTN

-1702 GNPIKNVLSKIINN
+1702 GNPIKNVLSKIMNN

-1743 QVVYGISNKNLGT
+1743 QVVYGINNKNLGT

-1765 LEMFQKY
+1765 LKMFEKY

-1803 QYVSSSSYTRAT
+1803 QYVSASSYTRAT

-2061 GMLLNEYKP
+2061 GMLLDEYKP

-2150 MDLIP
+2150 MVLIP

>member
-9 KNEEVAREFEEL
+9 KNKEVAREFEEL

-78 SFRDWFGDWVNPL
+78 SFKGWFGDWVNPL
-91 KPGDIIFG
+91 KPGDIVFG

-159 HSDYVEFLTEEWE
+159 HPDYVEFLTEEWE
-172 RVKNKVKK
+172 RVKSKTKK

-197 QDFNRIINLKDDD
+197 QDFDRIINLKDED
-210 FIKRNIGRGGK
+210 FVKRNIERGGK
-221 EKESKLW
+221 ERESKLW

-261 GISKVVDKNGE
+261 GISKVVDENGE
-272 PLVVYHTVNPNR
+272 PKLMFHGSDN
-284 DASFEVFD
+284 VFD
-292 TFPEGKETMIYHTD
+292 TFRNDVAIYTTDAMSTADSYFYSESNVNDRMELFEYTSEFENYGLEREGDYVRMEYLLNEYSSLEKPSSEYDNPYSNSPFFNNKFAYRPYKTAD
-306 DKEMSFTYGKNHK
+306 DFLHNVFPDFLNH
-319 KFKTIDSVK
+319 IDNAEY
-328 QRLSKIPKEIENAKK
+328 RKEIINAYVEHEHPINPNDFYK
-343 YRESPSGYSEEYITN
+343 RLISGQI
-358 ELGYTSSKDPQWL
+358 LPL
-371 AHVEYIQNEA
+371 F
-381 NRIIEQL
+381 
-388 VSEQIELESIIKNPK
+388 VSN
-403 KIEYVKS
+403 
-410 NYVSLKNPL
+410 KNPL
-419 IVYGK
+419 VIDGK
-424 GQNWNELS
+424 GSSWNEIEYNGKIWSTRDLE
-432 VNDKDDILAKV
+432 IFAKNNN
-443 AYNDS
+443 YDGL
-448 YNAFKSSTEARIR
+448 
-461 NEIIERSDEQR
+461 IINNIIDLGGKQSMTSMDYGS
-472 KEMFAVLDF
+472 AT
-481 EDVAIPDEISELNSR
+481 VAIS
-496 IDNELEIEFPNGPF
+496 
-510 ELESTRS
+510 
-517 IEEKYRKS
+517 Y
-525 KYDGIIFKNIK
+525 
-536 DYGGGTTVF
+536 
-545 QKTDPHNVFAAKNP
+545 NP
-559 NQIKSIDNQGTFF
+559 NQVKSIDNQGTFS

-765 ESSKPIKNNSSF
+765 ESSKPVKNNSSF
-777 IKDLLNWIMGILSKL
+777 IKDLLDWIMGILSKL
-792 YKSKNNNLYNETMI
+792 YKSKNNNLYNETMV
-806 ELEHVMFIDNYQH
+806 ELEHVMFIDNYQY

-851 ILSNQKNHIAF
+851 ILSNQKKHIAF
-862 ESESH
+862 ESDSH

-878 TPVSVIKDLNGY
+878 TPVSVVKDLNGY

-1057 VDENGVITEVWIPDL
+1057 IDENGVITEVWIPYL

-1236 SEFKESLA
+1236 GEFKESLA

-1267 WLVPFSS
+1267 WLAPFSS

-1765 LEMFQKY
+1765 LETFQKY
-1772 TSLKIMG
+1772 TSLRIMG

-2008 YNKIRGFFERFIDEA
+2008 YNKIRGFFERFVDEA

-2061 GMLLNEYKP
+2061 GMLLKEYKP

-2122 NFIEALFTPTARF
+2122 NFIKALLTPTARF

>member
-9 KNEEVAREFEEL
+9 KNKEVAREFEEL

-78 SFRDWFGDWVNPL
+78 SFKGWFGDWVNPL
-91 KPGDIIFG
+91 KPGDIVFG

-159 HSDYVEFLTEEWE
+159 HPDYVEFLTEEWE
-172 RVKNKVKK
+172 RVKSKTKK

-197 QDFNRIINLKDDD
+197 QDFDRIINLKDED
-210 FIKRNIGRGGK
+210 FVKRNIERGGK
-221 EKESKLW
+221 ERESKLW

-233 ETISNTTGIPVE
+233 NTILNTTNIPIE
-245 YLNENQYFE
+245 YLNENQHFE
-254 DYLNKHL
+254 DYLNKYI
-261 GISKVVDKNGE
+261 GVSKVVDENGE
-272 PLVVYHTVNPNR
+272 PKLMFR
-284 DASFEVFD
+284 
-292 TFPEGKETMIYHTD
+292 TD
-306 DKEMSFTYGKNHK
+306 DKGKNIMGRGDGGP
-319 KFKTIDSVK
+319 FFATDNILVAASYAFEDS
-328 QRLSKIPKEIENAKK
+328 
-343 YRESPSGYSEEYITN
+343 
-358 ELGYTSSKDPQWL
+358 SSLYKGF
-371 AHVEYIQNEA
+371 IN
-381 NRIIEQL
+381 
-388 VSEQIELESIIKNPK
+388 
-403 KIEYVKS
+403 
-410 NYVSLKNPL
+410 LKNPYIINEESHGFYLMYNGKQTSIPEITETL
-419 IVYGK
+419 I
-424 GQNWNELS
+424 
-432 VNDKDDILAKV
+432 
-443 AYNDS
+443 
-448 YNAFKSSTEARIR
+448 
-461 NEIIERSDEQR
+461 
-472 KEMFAVLDF
+472 KE
-481 EDVAIPDEISELNSR
+481 
-496 IDNELEIEFPNGPF
+496 G
-510 ELESTRS
+510 
-517 IEEKYRKS
+517 
-525 KYDGIIFKNIK
+525 YDGVLYKRVWDVG
-536 DYGGGTTVF
+536 DYIDYDPETDYWASNVAVF
-545 QKTDPHNVFAAKNP
+545 NP
-559 NQIKSIDNQGTFF
+559 NQMKSIDNQGTFS

-578 YHNLSTVNGTSDSTL
+578 YHNLSLVNGTSDSTL

-617 PELKHLTDTLNKLTS
+617 PELKHLTDVLNKLTS
-632 DVLKDVKLEYKSVH
+632 DVLKDVKLEYKPVH

-712 YARTEFEKKYGK
+712 YARTAFEKKYGK

-765 ESSKPIKNNSSF
+765 ESSKPVKNNSSF
-777 IKDLLNWIMGILSKL
+777 IKDLLDWIMGILSKL
-792 YKSKNNNLYNETMI
+792 YKFKNNNLYNETMV
-806 ELEHVMFIDNYQH
+806 ELERVMFIDNYQH

-824 AAYEEAMRSLPE
+824 ASYEEAMRSLPE

-867 TYTNVDTGDVY
+867 TYTNVDTGDIY

-1057 VDENGVITEVWIPDL
+1057 IDENGVITEVWIPDL

-1261 ERIWLD
+1261 EKIWLD
-1267 WLVPFSS
+1267 WLAPFSS

-1300 KVAMNRYIENYV
+1300 KVAMNKYIENYV

-1413 GIRVISKLSPEFMVA
+1413 GIRVTSKLSPEFMVA

-1493 IRNEKKDQSLKRSWA
+1493 VRNEKKDQSLKRSWA

-1546 KWNDLEKLRNTN
+1546 KWNDLEKIRNTN

-1619 TLRADDTDKGMQMT
+1619 TLRADDTDKDMQMT

-1702 GNPIKNVLSKIINN
+1702 GNPIKNVLSKIMNN

-1743 QVVYGISNKNLGT
+1743 QVVYGINNKNLGT
-1756 TFGLDNAKT
+1756 IFGLDNAKI
-1765 LEMFQKY
+1765 LKMFEKY

-1803 QYVSSSSYTRAT
+1803 QYVSASSYTRAT

>member
-9 KNEEVAREFEEL
+9 KNKEVAREFEEL

-78 SFRDWFGDWVNPL
+78 SFKNWFGDWTKNVSGTNLLHAYQALYGMDTIYGRLVTDLLDNVIPADSVQKVVKDVTSGGFHPYTKTLILSTDTSGVSKNKVNAHEL
-91 KPGDIIFG
+91 VHVASFLYAAAYEKHKGILEE
-99 HPAIGKTYSLESG
+99 TYTD
-112 KYKDKIIDWDVEFNE
+112 YDKINQLLEENNIHLTENQTKSFDILADIKNKADKYVSDNKSFVEELN
-127 KRDKWI
+127 
-133 EDHSNTV
+133 
-140 KGTPEYKK
+140 KK
-148 ARNEYL
+148 
-154 IYPEN
+154 YPTGN
-159 HSDYVEFLTEEWE
+159 ASYFLTEPSKYSLHEFISE
-172 RVKNKVKK
+172 AFTNPQLMEILKN
-180 EGKILFAS
+180 I
-188 PHNLLKMFP
+188 PY
-197 QDFNRIINLKDDD
+197 
-210 FIKRNIGRGGK
+210 KRNKSDQTLFFKFI
-221 EKESKLW
+221 ELISK
-228 KEGIN
+228 IFN
-233 ETISNTTGIPVE
+233 
-245 YLNENQYFE
+245 LNENALGRTFDE
-254 DYLNKHL
+254 VNKIL
-261 GISKVVDKNGE
+261 KESVNKKDVNVSKVVDENGE
-272 PLVVYHTVNPNR
+272 PKLMFR
-284 DASFEVFD
+284 
-292 TFPEGKETMIYHTD
+292 TD
-306 DKEMSFTYGKNHK
+306 DKGKNIMGRGDGGP
-319 KFKTIDSVK
+319 FFATDNILVAASYAFEDS
-328 QRLSKIPKEIENAKK
+328 
-343 YRESPSGYSEEYITN
+343 
-358 ELGYTSSKDPQWL
+358 SSLYKGF
-371 AHVEYIQNEA
+371 IN
-381 NRIIEQL
+381 
-388 VSEQIELESIIKNPK
+388 
-403 KIEYVKS
+403 
-410 NYVSLKNPL
+410 LKNPYIINEESHGFYLMYNGKQTSIPEITETL
-419 IVYGK
+419 I
-424 GQNWNELS
+424 
-432 VNDKDDILAKV
+432 
-443 AYNDS
+443 
-448 YNAFKSSTEARIR
+448 
-461 NEIIERSDEQR
+461 
-472 KEMFAVLDF
+472 KE
-481 EDVAIPDEISELNSR
+481 
-496 IDNELEIEFPNGPF
+496 G
-510 ELESTRS
+510 
-517 IEEKYRKS
+517 
-525 KYDGIIFKNIK
+525 YDGVLYKRVWDVG
-536 DYGGGTTVF
+536 DYIDYDPETDYWASNVAVF
-545 QKTDPHNVFAAKNP
+545 NP
-559 NQIKSIDNQGTFF
+559 NQMKSIDNQGTFS

-578 YHNLSTVNGTSDSTL
+578 YHNLSIVNGTSDSTL

-617 PELKHLTDTLNKLTS
+617 PELKHLTDVLNKLTS
-632 DVLKDVKLEYKSVH
+632 DVLKDVKLEYKPVH

-712 YARTEFEKKYGK
+712 YARTAFEKKYGK

-765 ESSKPIKNNSSF
+765 ESSKPVKNNSSF
-777 IKDLLNWIMGILSKL
+777 IKDLLDWIMGILSKL
-792 YKSKNNNLYNETMI
+792 YKSKNNNLYNETMV
-806 ELEHVMFIDNYQH
+806 ELEHVMFIDNYQN

-867 TYTNVDTGDVY
+867 TYTNVDTGDIY

-1057 VDENGVITEVWIPDL
+1057 IDENGVITEVWIPDL

-1236 SEFKESLA
+1236 GEFKESLA

-1267 WLVPFSS
+1267 WLAPFSS

-1300 KVAMNRYIENYV
+1300 KVAMNTYIENYV

-1493 IRNEKKDQSLKRSWA
+1493 VRNEKKDQSLKRSWA

-1605 GVTSQLIEAVKKDF
+1605 GITNQLIEAVKKDF

-1702 GNPIKNVLSKIINN
+1702 GNPIKNVLSKIMNN

-1743 QVVYGISNKNLGT
+1743 QVVYGINNKNLGT

-1765 LEMFQKY
+1765 LKMFEKY

-1803 QYVSSSSYTRAT
+1803 QYVSASSYTRAT

-2055 MALTVM
+2055 VALTVM

-2150 MDLIP
+2150 MYLIP

>member
-9 KNEEVAREFEEL
+9 KNKEVAREFEEL

-39 NGIDKAPN
+39 NSIDKAPN

-78 SFRDWFGDWVNPL
+78 SFKDWFGDWVNPL
-91 KPGDIIFG
+91 KPGDIVFG

-159 HSDYVEFLTEEWE
+159 HPDYVEFLTEEWE
-172 RVKNKVKK
+172 RVKSKTKK

-197 QDFNRIINLKDDD
+197 QDFDRIINLKDED
-210 FIKRNIGRGGK
+210 FVKRNIERGGK
-221 EKESKLW
+221 ERESKLW

-233 ETISNTTGIPVE
+233 NTILNITNIPIE
-245 YLNENQYFE
+245 YLNENQHFE
-254 DYLNKHL
+254 DYLNKYI
-261 GISKVVDKNGE
+261 GVSKVVDENGE
-272 PLVVYHTVNPNR
+272 PKLMFR
-284 DASFEVFD
+284 
-292 TFPEGKETMIYHTD
+292 TD
-306 DKEMSFTYGKNHK
+306 DKGKSIMGRGDGGPFFATDNISVAASYA
-319 KFKTIDSVK
+319 FEDS
-328 QRLSKIPKEIENAKK
+328 
-343 YRESPSGYSEEYITN
+343 
-358 ELGYTSSKDPQWL
+358 SSLYKGF
-371 AHVEYIQNEA
+371 IN
-381 NRIIEQL
+381 
-388 VSEQIELESIIKNPK
+388 
-403 KIEYVKS
+403 
-410 NYVSLKNPL
+410 LKNPYIINEESRGFFLTYNEKQTNIPEITETL
-419 IVYGK
+419 I
-424 GQNWNELS
+424 
-432 VNDKDDILAKV
+432 
-443 AYNDS
+443 
-448 YNAFKSSTEARIR
+448 
-461 NEIIERSDEQR
+461 
-472 KEMFAVLDF
+472 KE
-481 EDVAIPDEISELNSR
+481 
-496 IDNELEIEFPNGPF
+496 G
-510 ELESTRS
+510 
-517 IEEKYRKS
+517 
-525 KYDGIIFKNIK
+525 YDGVLYKRVWDVG
-536 DYGGGTTVF
+536 DYVDY
-545 QKTDPHNVFAAKNP
+545 DPEIDYWASNVAMFNS
-559 NQIKSIDNQGTFF
+559 NQIKSIDNQGTFS

-578 YHNLSTVNGTSDSTL
+578 YHNLSIVNGTSDSTL

-617 PELKHLTDTLNKLTS
+617 PKLKHLTDVLNKLTS
-632 DVLKDVKLEYKSVH
+632 DVLKDVKLEYKPVH

-712 YARTEFEKKYGK
+712 YARTAFEKKYGK

-765 ESSKPIKNNSSF
+765 ESSKPVKNNSSF
-777 IKDLLNWIMGILSKL
+777 IKDLLDWIMGILSKL
-792 YKSKNNNLYNETMI
+792 YKFKNNNLYNETMV
-806 ELEHVMFIDNYQH
+806 ELERVMFIDNYQH

-824 AAYEEAMRSLPE
+824 ASYEEAMRSLPE

-878 TPVSVIKDLNGY
+878 TPVSVVKDLNGY

-899 EDLAYGEYAA
+899 EDLAYGECAA

-1057 VDENGVITEVWIPDL
+1057 IDENGVITEVWIPDL

-1261 ERIWLD
+1261 EKIWLD
-1267 WLVPFSS
+1267 WLAPFSS

-1300 KVAMNRYIENYV
+1300 KVAMNKYIENYV

-1493 IRNEKKDQSLKRSWA
+1493 VRNEKKDQSLKRSWA

-1546 KWNDLEKLRNTN
+1546 KWNDLEKIRNTN

-1702 GNPIKNVLSKIINN
+1702 GNPIKNVLSKIMNN

-1743 QVVYGISNKNLGT
+1743 QVVYGINNKNLGT

-1765 LEMFQKY
+1765 LKMFEKY

-1779 LNTVSMINNALMAE
+1779 LNIVSMINNALMAE

-1803 QYVSSSSYTRAT
+1803 QYVSASSYTRAT

-1860 RLKKLGKISTLY
+1860 RLEKLGKISTLY

-1890 LIEKRALNKKGEDIG
+1890 LIEKRALNKKE
-1905 SMFDYFTVENGKL
+1905 
-1918 VFDKEHKVANFSKKD
+1918 
-1933 QIAFGQQVTAILR
+1933 
-1946 KMHGNYASYSK
+1946 
-1957 VALQQYSVGK
+1957 
-1967 LVLMFRKWIWTTGK
+1967 
-1981 RRWAKEYYDEYGQTF
+1981 
-1996 SKGYYRD
+1996 
-2003 GGAYY
+2003 
-2008 YNKIRGFFERFIDEA
+2008 KI
-2023 KALEYAEKAD
+2023 
-2033 WDTMTEAEKAN
+2033 
-2044 VKRFTTEICLF
+2044 
-2055 MALTVM
+2055 
-2061 GMLLNEYKP
+2061 
-2070 DDDDSVMAQV
+2070 
-2080 FNHLDYQIFR
+2080 
-2090 LSTDMTFYISP
+2090 
-2101 ASFMKIV
+2101 
-2108 QSPLPSSSV
+2108 
-2117 LKSVS
+2117 
-2122 NFIEALFTPTARF
+2122 
-2135 EKGDWKGELKIKKRA
+2135 
-2150 MDLIP
+2150 
-2155 LVRQIYRLRNI
+2155 
-2166 EDEKQLLSIL
+2166 

>member
-63 DRVAAIQAKARTYSE
+63 DRVAAIQAKARVYSK
-78 SFRDWFGDWVNPL
+78 SFRDWFGDWTNTI
-91 KPGDIIFG
+91 KPGNIIFG

-112 KYKDKIIDWDVEFNE
+112 KYKDKLIDWDEEFNA

-154 IYPEN
+154 IYPER
-159 HSDYVEFLTEEWE
+159 HPDYVEFIKSEWE

-254 DYLNKHL
+254 DYLNEHL
-261 GISKVVDKNGE
+261 GISKVVDENGE
-272 PLVVYHTVNPNR
+272 PKLMFHGSDN
-284 DASFEVFD
+284 VFD
-292 TFPEGKETMIYHTD
+292 TFRNDVAIYTTDAMSTADSYFYSESNVNDRMELFEYTSEFENYGLEREGDYVRMEYLLNEYSSLEKPSSEYDNPYSNSLFFNNKFAYRPYKTAD
-306 DKEMSFTYGKNHK
+306 DFLHNVFPDFLNH
-319 KFKTIDSVK
+319 IDNAEY
-328 QRLSKIPKEIENAKK
+328 RKEIINAYVEHEHPINPNDFYK
-343 YRESPSGYSEEYITN
+343 RSISGQI
-358 ELGYTSSKDPQWL
+358 LPL
-371 AHVEYIQNEA
+371 F
-381 NRIIEQL
+381 
-388 VSEQIELESIIKNPK
+388 VSN
-403 KIEYVKS
+403 
-410 NYVSLKNPL
+410 KNPL
-419 IVYGK
+419 VIDGK
-424 GQNWNELS
+424 GSSWNEIEYNGKIWSTRDLE
-432 VNDKDDILAKV
+432 IFAKNNN
-443 AYNDS
+443 YDGL
-448 YNAFKSSTEARIR
+448 
-461 NEIIERSDEQR
+461 IINNIIDLGGRQSMTSMDYGS
-472 KEMFAVLDF
+472 AT
-481 EDVAIPDEISELNSR
+481 VAIS
-496 IDNELEIEFPNGPF
+496 
-510 ELESTRS
+510 
-517 IEEKYRKS
+517 Y
-525 KYDGIIFKNIK
+525 
-536 DYGGGTTVF
+536 
-545 QKTDPHNVFAAKNP
+545 NP
-559 NQIKSIDNQGTFF
+559 NQVKSIDNQGTFS
-572 TQDNNI
+572 TQDDNI
-578 YHNLSTVNGTSDSTL
+578 YHNLSTVNGTSDNTL

-632 DVLKDVKLEYKSVH
+632 DVLKDVKLEYKPVH

-777 IKDLLNWIMGILSKL
+777 IKDLLDWIMGILSKL
-792 YKSKNNNLYNETMI
+792 YKSKNNNLYNETMV

-867 TYTNVDTGDVY
+867 TYTNVDTGDIY

-1057 VDENGVITEVWIPDL
+1057 IDENGVITEVWIPDL

-1261 ERIWLD
+1261 EKIWLD
-1267 WLVPFSS
+1267 WLAPFSS

-1300 KVAMNRYIENYV
+1300 KVAMNKYIENYV

-1493 IRNEKKDQSLKRSWA
+1493 VRNEKKDQSLKRSWA

-1702 GNPIKNVLSKIINN
+1702 GNPIKNVLSKIMNN

-1743 QVVYGISNKNLGT
+1743 QVVYGINNKNLGT
-1756 TFGLDNAKT
+1756 TFGLDRAKT
-1765 LEMFQKY
+1765 LKTFEKY

-1803 QYVSSSSYTRAT
+1803 QYVSASSYTRAT

-1905 SMFDYFTVENGKL
+1905 SIFDYFTVENGKL

-2008 YNKIRGFFERFIDEA
+2008 YNKIRGFFERFVDEA

-2061 GMLLNEYKP
+2061 GMLLKEYKP

-2122 NFIEALFTPTARF
+2122 NFIEALLTPTARF

>member
-9 KNEEVAREFEEL
+9 KNKEVAREFEEL

-78 SFRDWFGDWVNPL
+78 SFKGWFGDWTNTI
-91 KPGDIIFG
+91 KPGNIIFG

-112 KYKDKIIDWDVEFNE
+112 KYKDKLIDWDEEFNT

-154 IYPEN
+154 IYPER
-159 HSDYVEFLTEEWE
+159 HPDYVEFIKSEWE

-261 GISKVVDKNGE
+261 GISKVVDENGE
-272 PLVVYHTVNPNR
+272 PKLMFHGSDN
-284 DASFEVFD
+284 VFD
-292 TFPEGKETMIYHTD
+292 TFRNDVAIYTTDAMSTADSYFYSESNVNDRMELFEYNSEFENYGLEREGDYARMEYLLNEYSSLEKPSSEYDNPYSNSPFFNNKFAYKPYKTAD
-306 DKEMSFTYGKNHK
+306 DFLHNVFPDFLNH
-319 KFKTIDSVK
+319 IDNAEY
-328 QRLSKIPKEIENAKK
+328 RKEIINAYVEHEHPINPNDFYK
-343 YRESPSGYSEEYITN
+343 RSISGQI
-358 ELGYTSSKDPQWL
+358 LPL
-371 AHVEYIQNEA
+371 F
-381 NRIIEQL
+381 
-388 VSEQIELESIIKNPK
+388 VSN
-403 KIEYVKS
+403 
-410 NYVSLKNPL
+410 KNPL
-419 IVYGK
+419 VIDGK
-424 GQNWNELS
+424 GSSWNEIEYNGKIWSTRDLE
-432 VNDKDDILAKV
+432 IFAKNNN
-443 AYNDS
+443 YDGL
-448 YNAFKSSTEARIR
+448 
-461 NEIIERSDEQR
+461 IINNIIDLGGRQSMTSMDYGS
-472 KEMFAVLDF
+472 AT
-481 EDVAIPDEISELNSR
+481 VAIS
-496 IDNELEIEFPNGPF
+496 
-510 ELESTRS
+510 
-517 IEEKYRKS
+517 Y
-525 KYDGIIFKNIK
+525 
-536 DYGGGTTVF
+536 
-545 QKTDPHNVFAAKNP
+545 NP
-559 NQIKSIDNQGTFF
+559 NQVKSIDNQGTFS

-632 DVLKDVKLEYKSVH
+632 DVLKDVKLEYKPVH

-703 RRSAQKLLD
+703 RKSAQKLLD
-712 YARTEFEKKYGK
+712 YARTAFEKKYRK

-765 ESSKPIKNNSSF
+765 ESSKPVKNNSSF
-777 IKDLLNWIMGILSKL
+777 IKDLLDWIMGILSKL
-792 YKSKNNNLYNETMI
+792 YKSKNNNLYNETMV

-851 ILSNQKNHIAF
+851 ILSNQKKHIAF
-862 ESESH
+862 ESDSH

-878 TPVSVIKDLNGY
+878 TPVSVVKDLNGY

-909 KVGTAI
+909 KVGTTI

-1057 VDENGVITEVWIPDL
+1057 IDENGVITEVWIPDL

-1236 SEFKESLA
+1236 GEFKESLA

-1261 ERIWLD
+1261 EKIWLD
-1267 WLVPFSS
+1267 WLAPFSS

-1300 KVAMNRYIENYV
+1300 KVAMNTYIENYV

-2061 GMLLNEYKP
+2061 GMLLDEYKP

-2108 QSPLPSSSV
+2108 QSPLPPSSV

>member
-9 KNEEVAREFEEL
+9 KNKEVAREFEEL

-63 DRVAAIQAKARTYSE
+63 DRVAAIQAKARVYSK
-78 SFRDWFGDWVNPL
+78 SFRDWFGDWTNTI
-91 KPGDIIFG
+91 KPGNIIFG

-112 KYKDKIIDWDVEFNE
+112 KYKDKLIDWDEEFNA

-154 IYPEN
+154 IYPER
-159 HSDYVEFLTEEWE
+159 HPDYVEFIKSEWE

-254 DYLNKHL
+254 DYLNEHL
-261 GISKVVDKNGE
+261 GISKVVDENGE
-272 PLVVYHTVNPNR
+272 PLVVYHGTNSTISDFNYKDDREFNPGFFFTSDKNY
-284 DASFEVFD
+284 AESVAEAKSGNIIMPVFL
-292 TFPEGKETMIYHTD
+292 K
-306 DKEMSFTYGKNHK
+306 
-319 KFKTIDSVK
+319 
-328 QRLSKIPKEIENAKK
+328 
-343 YRESPSGYSEEYITN
+343 ITN
-358 ELGYTSSKDPQWL
+358 PIYTETDLVSKD
-371 AHVEYIQNEA
+371 I
-381 NRIIEQL
+381 
-388 VSEQIELESIIKNPK
+388 ESIYIY
-403 KIEYVKS
+403 E
-410 NYVSLKNPL
+410 
-419 IVYGK
+419 G
-424 GQNWNELS
+424 E
-432 VNDKDDILAKV
+432 
-443 AYNDS
+443 
-448 YNAFKSSTEARIR
+448 R
-461 NEIIERSDEQR
+461 NS
-472 KEMFAVLDF
+472 
-481 EDVAIPDEISELNSR
+481 
-496 IDNELEIEFPNGPF
+496 
-510 ELESTRS
+510 
-517 IEEKYRKS
+517 
-525 KYDGIIFKNIK
+525 DGIIGHDK
-536 DYGGGTTVF
+536 YTGE
-545 QKTDPHNVFAAKNP
+545 FARSAGNEYLVTRP
-559 NQIKSIDNQGTFF
+559 NQIKSIDNQGTFS

-632 DVLKDVKLEYKSVH
+632 DVLKDVKLEYKPVH

-703 RRSAQKLLD
+703 RKSAQKLLD
-712 YARTEFEKKYGK
+712 YARTAFEKKYGK

-765 ESSKPIKNNSSF
+765 ESSKPVKNNSSF
-777 IKDLLNWIMGILSKL
+777 IKDLLDWIMGILSKL
-792 YKSKNNNLYNETMI
+792 YKFKNNNLYNETMV
-806 ELEHVMFIDNYQH
+806 ELERVMFIDNYQH

-824 AAYEEAMRSLPE
+824 ASYEEAMRSLPE

-867 TYTNVDTGDVY
+867 TYTNVDTGDIY

-1057 VDENGVITEVWIPDL
+1057 IDENGVITEVWIPDL

-1186 LERKGVQNIWN
+1186 LERKGIQNIWN

-1261 ERIWLD
+1261 EKIWLD
-1267 WLVPFSS
+1267 WLAPFSS

-1300 KVAMNRYIENYV
+1300 KVDMNKYIENYV

-1518 DVADYLRQK
+1518 DVVDYLRQK

-1702 GNPIKNVLSKIINN
+1702 GNPIKNVLSKIMNN

-1743 QVVYGISNKNLGT
+1743 QVVYGINNKNLGT

-1765 LEMFQKY
+1765 LKMFEKY

-1803 QYVSSSSYTRAT
+1803 QYVSASSYTRAT

-1860 RLKKLGKISTLY
+1860 RLSKLGKISTLY

-2008 YNKIRGFFERFIDEA
+2008 YNKIRGFFERFVDEA

-2044 VKRFTTEICLF
+2044 VKRFTTDICLF
-2055 MALTVM
+2055 VALTVM
-2061 GMLLNEYKP
+2061 GTLLKEYKP

-2122 NFIEALFTPTARF
+2122 NFIKALLTPTARF

>member
-9 KNEEVAREFEEL
+9 KNKEVAREFEEL

-57 LEHYNG
+57 LEHYKG

-78 SFRDWFGDWVNPL
+78 SFKDWFGDWVNPL
-91 KPGDIIFG
+91 KPGDIVFG

-159 HSDYVEFLTEEWE
+159 HPDYVEFLTEEWE
-172 RVKNKVKK
+172 RVKSKTKK

-197 QDFNRIINLKDDD
+197 QDFDRIINLKDED
-210 FIKRNIGRGGK
+210 FVKRNIERGGK
-221 EKESKLW
+221 ERESKLW

-233 ETISNTTGIPVE
+233 NTILNITNIPIE
-245 YLNENQYFE
+245 YLNENQHFE
-254 DYLNKHL
+254 DYLNKYI
-261 GISKVVDKNGE
+261 GVSKVVDENGE
-272 PLVVYHTVNPNR
+272 PLLVWHGTTENF
-284 DASFEVFD
+284 DAFSKSWRGATDPGDWGLGFYFSPKKSSSEMYGNILMPVF
-292 TFPEGKETMIYHTD
+292 
-306 DKEMSFTYGKNHK
+306 
-319 KFKTIDSVK
+319 
-328 QRLSKIPKEIENAKK
+328 LS
-343 YRESPSGYSEEYITN
+343 
-358 ELGYTSSKDPQWL
+358 
-371 AHVEYIQNEA
+371 
-381 NRIIEQL
+381 
-388 VSEQIELESIIKNPK
+388 IKNP
-403 KIEYVKS
+403 V
-410 NYVSLKNPL
+410 P
-419 IVYGK
+419 
-424 GQNWNELS
+424 NE
-432 VNDKDDILAKV
+432 KFKMI
-443 AYNDS
+443 
-448 YNAFKSSTEARIR
+448 NAFGREKAKPITLKETIQKD
-461 NEIIERSDEQR
+461 IEVTKFLIEGIEKQLYGNDPEYKHYREEGS
-472 KEMFAVLDF
+472 L
-481 EDVAIPDEISELNSR
+481 LNKMHKK
-496 IDNELEIEFPNGPF
+496 DLEIYKDK
-510 ELESTRS
+510 LKDLQTQLQT
-517 IEEKYRKS
+517 KS
-525 KYDGIIFKNIK
+525 KEDLDYDINKKWNDEVEDINKYDGVIPNINSGEAIKENYEII
-536 DYGGGTTVF
+536 
-545 QKTDPHNVFAAKNP
+545 AKEP
-559 NQIKSIDNQGTFF
+559 NQIKSIDNQGTFS

-578 YHNLSTVNGTSDSTL
+578 YHNLSLVNGTSDSTL

-617 PELKHLTDTLNKLTS
+617 PELKHLTDVLNKLTS
-632 DVLKDVKLEYKSVH
+632 DVLKDVKLEYKPVH

-712 YARTEFEKKYGK
+712 YARTAFEKKYGK

-765 ESSKPIKNNSSF
+765 ESSKPVKNNSSF
-777 IKDLLNWIMGILSKL
+777 IKDLLDWIMGILSKL
-792 YKSKNNNLYNETMI
+792 YKFKNNNLYNETMV
-806 ELEHVMFIDNYQH
+806 ELERVMFIDNYQH

-824 AAYEEAMRSLPE
+824 ASYEEAMRSLPE

-867 TYTNVDTGDVY
+867 TYTNVDTGDIY

-1057 VDENGVITEVWIPDL
+1057 IDENGVITEVWIPDL

-1261 ERIWLD
+1261 EKIWLD
-1267 WLVPFSS
+1267 WLAPFSS

-1300 KVAMNRYIENYV
+1300 KVAMNKYIENYV

-1479 LSSGKITAKEHMYL
+1479 LSSGKITAKEYKYL
-1493 IRNEKKDQSLKRSWA
+1493 INNEKKDQSLKRSWA

-1527 FNELNWSHRKPLS
+1527 FNELNWNHRKPLS

-1546 KWNDLEKLRNTN
+1546 KWNDLEKIRNTN

-1702 GNPIKNVLSKIINN
+1702 GNPIKNVLSKIMNN

-1743 QVVYGISNKNLGT
+1743 QVVYGINNKNLGT

-1765 LEMFQKY
+1765 LKMFEKY

-1803 QYVSSSSYTRAT
+1803 QYVSASSYTRAT

-1860 RLKKLGKISTLY
+1860 RLSKLGKISTLY

>member
-9 KNEEVAREFEEL
+9 KNKEVAREFEEL

-39 NGIDKAPN
+39 NSIDKAPN

-63 DRVAAIQAKARTYSE
+63 DRVAAIQAKARTYSN
-78 SFRDWFGDWVNPL
+78 SFRDWFGDWTNTI
-91 KPGDIIFG
+91 KPGNIIFG

-112 KYKDKIIDWDVEFNE
+112 KYKDKLIDWDEEFNT

-154 IYPEN
+154 IYPER
-159 HSDYVEFLTEEWE
+159 HPDYVEFIKSEWE

-261 GISKVVDKNGE
+261 GISKVVDENGE
-272 PLVVYHTVNPNR
+272 PKLMFHGSDN
-284 DASFEVFD
+284 VFD
-292 TFPEGKETMIYHTD
+292 TFRNDVAIYTTDAMSTADSYFYSESNVNDRMELFEYTSEFENYGLEREGDYVRMEYLLNEYSSLEKPSSEYDNPYSNSPFFNNKFAYRPYKTAD
-306 DKEMSFTYGKNHK
+306 DFLHNVFPDFLNH
-319 KFKTIDSVK
+319 IDNAEY
-328 QRLSKIPKEIENAKK
+328 RKEIINAYVEHEHPINPNDFYK
-343 YRESPSGYSEEYITN
+343 RLISGQI
-358 ELGYTSSKDPQWL
+358 LPL
-371 AHVEYIQNEA
+371 F
-381 NRIIEQL
+381 
-388 VSEQIELESIIKNPK
+388 VSN
-403 KIEYVKS
+403 
-410 NYVSLKNPL
+410 KNPL
-419 IVYGK
+419 VIDGK
-424 GQNWNELS
+424 GSSWNEIEYNGKIWSTRDLE
-432 VNDKDDILAKV
+432 IFAKNNN
-443 AYNDS
+443 YDGL
-448 YNAFKSSTEARIR
+448 
-461 NEIIERSDEQR
+461 IINNIIDLGGRQSMTSMDYGS
-472 KEMFAVLDF
+472 AT
-481 EDVAIPDEISELNSR
+481 VAIS
-496 IDNELEIEFPNGPF
+496 
-510 ELESTRS
+510 
-517 IEEKYRKS
+517 Y
-525 KYDGIIFKNIK
+525 
-536 DYGGGTTVF
+536 
-545 QKTDPHNVFAAKNP
+545 NP
-559 NQIKSIDNQGTFF
+559 NQVKSIDNQGTFS
-572 TQDNNI
+572 TQDDNI
-578 YHNLSTVNGTSDSTL
+578 YHNLSIVNGISDSTL

-617 PELKHLTDTLNKLTS
+617 PELKHLTDVLNKLTS
-632 DVLKDVKLEYKSVH
+632 DVLKDVKLEYKPVH

-703 RRSAQKLLD
+703 RISAQKLLD
-712 YARTEFEKKYGK
+712 YARTAFEKKYGK

-1186 LERKGVQNIWN
+1186 LERKGIQNIWN

-1261 ERIWLD
+1261 EKIWLD
-1267 WLVPFSS
+1267 WLAPFSS

-1285 KAYKKANKGTDRLND
+1285 KAYKKTNKGTDRLND

-1493 IRNEKKDQSLKRSWA
+1493 VRNEKKDQSLKRSWA

-1756 TFGLDNAKT
+1756 TFGLDKAKT

-2080 FNHLDYQIFR
+2080 FNNLDYQIFR

-2117 LKSVS
+2117 LKNVS

>member
-9 KNEEVAREFEEL
+9 KNKEIAREFEEL

-57 LEHYNG
+57 LKHYNG
-63 DRVAAIQAKARTYSE
+63 DKVAALQAKSKVYSK
-78 SFRDWFGDWVNPL
+78 SFKEWFGDWINNP
-91 KPGDIIFG
+91 
-99 HPAIGKTYSLESG
+99 
-112 KYKDKIIDWDVEFNE
+112 NE
-127 KRDKWI
+127 
-133 EDHSNTV
+133 
-140 KGTPEYKK
+140 
-148 ARNEYL
+148 A
-154 IYPEN
+154 
-159 HSDYVEFLTEEWE
+159 
-172 RVKNKVKK
+172 
-180 EGKILFAS
+180 
-188 PHNLLKMFP
+188 
-197 QDFNRIINLKDDD
+197 
-210 FIKRNIGRGGK
+210 
-221 EKESKLW
+221 
-228 KEGIN
+228 
-233 ETISNTTGIPVE
+233 
-245 YLNENQYFE
+245 
-254 DYLNKHL
+254 
-261 GISKVVDKNGE
+261 SKVVDENGE
-272 PLVVYHTVNPNR
+272 PLIVYHGSNHNIIAFDKQKLGGNTGKGEYEDKTTGEVVEVDSNNAFFASSNKLVAASYSFLGTQQSILKLRNKIQDLYTILTVGVAYNETVKNR
-284 DASFEVFD
+284 NDANKAFKELAEQ
-292 TFPEGKETMIYHTD
+292 FPEIKPLVEQIPETGRIP
-306 DKEMSFTYGKNHK
+306 EEAKNK
-319 KFKTIDSVK
+319 
-328 QRLSKIPKEIENAKK
+328 LIETLNILNKK
-343 YRESPSGYSEEYITN
+343 YTEIDNNYSGRAFTNQYNYYINAINKLNSWLTDENLKKLKSNDKSLFEENQGSLSISVGNDTQSLYLDDNRRYKYIG
-358 ELGYTSSKDPQWL
+358 LDGRKGYLDTLSIPQL
-371 AHVEYIQNEA
+371 RKLLT
-381 NRIIEQL
+381 RIINSLRTGLKQVNEDL
-388 VSEQIELESIIKNPK
+388 K
-403 KIEYVKS
+403 KSSYANTTYVGYY
-410 NYVSLKNPL
+410 YVNMKNPL
-419 IVYGK
+419 VHDYNGSAFPDKYVNRK
-424 GQNWNELS
+424 GEKTKYPTGYVAGRQVKKAMKDGNDGVIYHNLQDPLLS
-432 VNDKDDILAKV
+432 
-443 AYNDS
+443 DS
-448 YNAFKSSTEARIR
+448 YGFF
-461 NEIIERSDEQR
+461 D
-472 KEMFAVLDF
+472 
-481 EDVAIPDEISELNSR
+481 
-496 IDNELEIEFPNGPF
+496 
-510 ELESTRS
+510 
-517 IEEKYRKS
+517 
-525 KYDGIIFKNIK
+525 
-536 DYGGGTTVF
+536 
-545 QKTDPHNVFAAKNP
+545 P
-559 NQIKSIDNQGTFF
+559 NQIKSIDNQGTFS

-578 YHNLSTVNGTSDSTL
+578 YHNLSLVNGTSDSTL

-617 PELKHLTDTLNKLTS
+617 PELKHLTDVLNKLTS
-632 DVLKDVKLEYKSVH
+632 DVLKDVKLEYKLVH

-712 YARTEFEKKYGK
+712 YARTAFEKKYGK
-724 SWKELSTSL
+724 SWKELSNSL

-765 ESSKPIKNNSSF
+765 ESSKPVKNNSSF
-777 IKDLLNWIMGILSKL
+777 IKDLLDWIMGILSKL
-792 YKSKNNNLYNETMI
+792 YKFKNNNLYNETMV
-806 ELEHVMFIDNYQH
+806 ELERVMFIDNYQH

-824 AAYEEAMRSLPE
+824 ASYEEAMRSLPE

-867 TYTNVDTGDVY
+867 TYTNVDTGDIY

-940 KMIKNVVIPKIVKK
+940 KMIKNVVIPKIIKK

-1057 VDENGVITEVWIPDL
+1057 IDENGVITEVWIPDL

-1105 TSDINSENLLR
+1105 TSDIDSENLLK

-1267 WLVPFSS
+1267 WLAPFSS

-1300 KVAMNRYIENYV
+1300 KVAMNKYIENYV

-1479 LSSGKITAKEHMYL
+1479 LSSGKITAKEYKYL
-1493 IRNEKKDQSLKRSWA
+1493 INNEKKDQSLKRSWA

-1527 FNELNWSHRKPLS
+1527 FNELNWNHRKPLS

-1546 KWNDLEKLRNTN
+1546 KWNDLEKIRNTN

-1702 GNPIKNVLSKIINN
+1702 GNPIKNVLSKIMNN

-1743 QVVYGISNKNLGT
+1743 QVVYGINNKNLGT

-1765 LEMFQKY
+1765 LKMFEKY

-1793 VQQTMEAFAN
+1793 VQQTIEAFAN
-1803 QYVSSSSYTRAT
+1803 QYVSASSYTRAT

-1860 RLKKLGKISTLY
+1860 RLSKLGKISTLY

-2008 YNKIRGFFERFIDEA
+2008 YNKIRGFFERFVDEA

>member
-9 KNEEVAREFEEL
+9 KNKEVAREFEEL

-57 LEHYNG
+57 LEHYKG

-78 SFRDWFGDWVNPL
+78 SFKDWFGDWVNPL
-91 KPGDIIFG
+91 KPGDIVFG

-159 HSDYVEFLTEEWE
+159 HPDYVEFLTEEWE
-172 RVKNKVKK
+172 RVKSKTKK

-197 QDFNRIINLKDDD
+197 QDFDRIINLKDED
-210 FIKRNIGRGGK
+210 FVKRNIERGGK
-221 EKESKLW
+221 ERESKLW

-233 ETISNTTGIPVE
+233 NTILNITNIPIE
-245 YLNENQYFE
+245 YLNENQHFE
-254 DYLNKHL
+254 DYLNKYI
-261 GISKVVDKNGE
+261 GVSKVVDENGE
-272 PLVVYHTVNPNR
+272 PLLVWHGTTENF
-284 DASFEVFD
+284 DAFSKSWRGATDPGDWGLGFYFSPKKSSSEMYGNILMPVF
-292 TFPEGKETMIYHTD
+292 
-306 DKEMSFTYGKNHK
+306 
-319 KFKTIDSVK
+319 
-328 QRLSKIPKEIENAKK
+328 LS
-343 YRESPSGYSEEYITN
+343 
-358 ELGYTSSKDPQWL
+358 
-371 AHVEYIQNEA
+371 
-381 NRIIEQL
+381 
-388 VSEQIELESIIKNPK
+388 IKNP
-403 KIEYVKS
+403 V
-410 NYVSLKNPL
+410 P
-419 IVYGK
+419 
-424 GQNWNELS
+424 NE
-432 VNDKDDILAKV
+432 KFKMI
-443 AYNDS
+443 
-448 YNAFKSSTEARIR
+448 NAFGREKAKPITLKETIQKD
-461 NEIIERSDEQR
+461 IEVTRFLIEGIEKQLYGNDPEYKHYREEGS
-472 KEMFAVLDF
+472 L
-481 EDVAIPDEISELNSR
+481 LNKMHKK
-496 IDNELEIEFPNGPF
+496 NLEIYKDK
-510 ELESTRS
+510 LKDLQTQLQT
-517 IEEKYRKS
+517 KS
-525 KYDGIIFKNIK
+525 KEDLDYDINKKWNDEVEDINKYDGVIPNINSGEAIKENYEII
-536 DYGGGTTVF
+536 
-545 QKTDPHNVFAAKNP
+545 AKEP
-559 NQIKSIDNQGTFF
+559 NQIKSIDNQGTFS

-578 YHNLSTVNGTSDSTL
+578 YHNLSLVNGTSDSTL

-617 PELKHLTDTLNKLTS
+617 PELKHLTDVLNKLTS
-632 DVLKDVKLEYKSVH
+632 DVLKDVKLEYKPVH

-712 YARTEFEKKYGK
+712 YARTAFEKKYGK

-765 ESSKPIKNNSSF
+765 ESSKPVKNNSSF
-777 IKDLLNWIMGILSKL
+777 IKDLLDWIMGILSKL
-792 YKSKNNNLYNETMI
+792 YKFKNNNLYNETMV
-806 ELEHVMFIDNYQH
+806 ELERVMFIDNYQH

-867 TYTNVDTGDVY
+867 TYTNVDTGDIY

-1057 VDENGVITEVWIPDL
+1057 IDENGVITEVWIPDL

-1105 TSDINSENLLR
+1105 TSDIDSENLLK

-1174 KPLIDEYNANLE
+1174 KPLIDEYNVNLE
-1186 LERKGVQNIWN
+1186 LERKGIQNIWN

-1261 ERIWLD
+1261 EKIWLD
-1267 WLVPFSS
+1267 WLAPFSS

-1493 IRNEKKDQSLKRSWA
+1493 VRNEKKDQSLKRSWA

-1546 KWNDLEKLRNTN
+1546 KWNDLEKIRNTN

-1702 GNPIKNVLSKIINN
+1702 GNPIKNVLSKIMNN

-1743 QVVYGISNKNLGT
+1743 QVVYGINNKNLGT

-1765 LEMFQKY
+1765 LKMFEKY

-1803 QYVSSSSYTRAT
+1803 QYVSASSYTRAT

-1860 RLKKLGKISTLY
+1860 RLSKLGKISTLY

>member
-63 DRVAAIQAKARTYSE
+63 DRVAAIQAKARVYSK
-78 SFRDWFGDWVNPL
+78 SFRDWFGDWTNTI
-91 KPGDIIFG
+91 KPGNIIFG

-112 KYKDKIIDWDVEFNE
+112 KYKDKLIDWDEEFNA

-154 IYPEN
+154 IYPER
-159 HSDYVEFLTEEWE
+159 HPDYVEFIKSEWE

-254 DYLNKHL
+254 DYLNEHL
-261 GISKVVDKNGE
+261 GISKVVDENGE
-272 PLVVYHTVNPNR
+272 PLLVWHGTAEIF
-284 DASFEVFD
+284 DAF
-292 TFPEGKETMIYHTD
+292 
-306 DKEMSFTYGKNHK
+306 
-319 KFKTIDSVK
+319 
-328 QRLSKIPKEIENAKK
+328 
-343 YRESPSGYSEEYITN
+343 
-358 ELGYTSSKDPQWL
+358 SKDFRGSTDPGDWGL
-371 AHVEYIQNEA
+371 GFYFSPKKST
-381 NRIIEQL
+381 
-388 VSEQIELESIIKNPK
+388 SEGYGNILIPAFLSIKNPVPTEKFKMVNSFGRK
-403 KIEYVKS
+403 KAKPIT
-410 NYVSLKNPL
+410 LKEK
-419 IVYGK
+419 I
-424 GQNWNELS
+424 QE
-432 VNDKDDILAKV
+432 DIKTTK
-443 AYNDS
+443 
-448 YNAFKSSTEARIR
+448 F
-461 NEIIERSDEQR
+461 IIEGIEEQLYGNDPEYKHYR
-472 KEMFAVLDF
+472 EEGSLINKMHKK
-481 EDVAIPDEISELNSR
+481 
-496 IDNELEIEFPNGPF
+496 ELEIYKDKLKDLQTQLQTKSKE
-510 ELESTRS
+510 ELDYDINKKWNDEVED
-517 IEEKYRKS
+517 IN
-525 KYDGIIFKNIK
+525 KYDGIIPNINSGDAIK
-536 DYGGGTTVF
+536 ENYEII
-545 QKTDPHNVFAAKNP
+545 AKEP
-559 NQIKSIDNQGTFF
+559 NQIKSIDNQGTFS

-578 YHNLSTVNGTSDSTL
+578 YHNLSIVNGTSDSTL

-617 PELKHLTDTLNKLTS
+617 PELKHLTDVLNKLTS
-632 DVLKDVKLEYKSVH
+632 DVLKDVKLEYKPVH

-712 YARTEFEKKYGK
+712 YARTAFEKKYGK

-765 ESSKPIKNNSSF
+765 ESSKPVKNNSSF
-777 IKDLLNWIMGILSKL
+777 IKDLLDWIMGILSKL
-792 YKSKNNNLYNETMI
+792 YKFKNNNLYNETMV
-806 ELEHVMFIDNYQH
+806 ELERVMFIDNYQH

-824 AAYEEAMRSLPE
+824 ASYEEAMRSLPE

-867 TYTNVDTGDVY
+867 TYTNVDTGDIY

-1057 VDENGVITEVWIPDL
+1057 IDENGVITEVWIPDL

-1236 SEFKESLA
+1236 GEFKESLA

-1267 WLVPFSS
+1267 WLAPFSS

-1300 KVAMNRYIENYV
+1300 KVAMNTYIENYV

-1493 IRNEKKDQSLKRSWA
+1493 VRNEKKDQSLKRSWA

-1756 TFGLDNAKT
+1756 TFGLDKAKT
-1765 LEMFQKY
+1765 LETFQKY

-2061 GMLLNEYKP
+2061 GMLLDEYKP

>member
-9 KNEEVAREFEEL
+9 KNKEVAREFEEL

-78 SFRDWFGDWVNPL
+78 SFKDWFGDWVNPL
-91 KPGDIIFG
+91 KPGDIVFG

-159 HSDYVEFLTEEWE
+159 HPDYVEFLTEEWE
-172 RVKNKVKK
+172 RVKSKTKK

-197 QDFNRIINLKDDD
+197 QDFDRIINLKDED
-210 FIKRNIGRGGK
+210 FVKRNIERGGK
-221 EKESKLW
+221 ERESKLW

-233 ETISNTTGIPVE
+233 NTILNITNIPIE
-245 YLNENQYFE
+245 YLNENQHFE
-254 DYLNKHL
+254 DYLNKYI
-261 GISKVVDKNGE
+261 GVSKVVDENGE
-272 PLVVYHTVNPNR
+272 PLLVWHGTTENF
-284 DASFEVFD
+284 DAFSKSWRGATDPGDWGLGFYFSPKKSSSEMYGNILMPVF
-292 TFPEGKETMIYHTD
+292 
-306 DKEMSFTYGKNHK
+306 
-319 KFKTIDSVK
+319 
-328 QRLSKIPKEIENAKK
+328 LS
-343 YRESPSGYSEEYITN
+343 
-358 ELGYTSSKDPQWL
+358 
-371 AHVEYIQNEA
+371 
-381 NRIIEQL
+381 
-388 VSEQIELESIIKNPK
+388 IKNP
-403 KIEYVKS
+403 V
-410 NYVSLKNPL
+410 P
-419 IVYGK
+419 
-424 GQNWNELS
+424 NE
-432 VNDKDDILAKV
+432 KFKMI
-443 AYNDS
+443 
-448 YNAFKSSTEARIR
+448 NAFGREKAKPITLKETIQKDIEVTKFLIEGIEKQLYGNDPEYKHYREEGSLLNKMHKKDLERYKDKLKDLQTQLQTKS
-461 NEIIERSDEQR
+461 
-472 KEMFAVLDF
+472 KEDLDY
-481 EDVAIPDEISELNSR
+481 DINKKWNDEIEDIN
-496 IDNELEIEFPNGPF
+496 
-510 ELESTRS
+510 
-517 IEEKYRKS
+517 
-525 KYDGIIFKNIK
+525 KYDGVIPNINSGDAIKENYEII
-536 DYGGGTTVF
+536 
-545 QKTDPHNVFAAKNP
+545 AKEP
-559 NQIKSIDNQGTFF
+559 NQIKSIDNQGTFS

-578 YHNLSTVNGTSDSTL
+578 YHNLSIVNGTSDSTL

-617 PELKHLTDTLNKLTS
+617 PELKHLTDVLNKLTS
-632 DVLKDVKLEYKSVH
+632 DVLKDVKLEYKPVH

-712 YARTEFEKKYGK
+712 YARTAFEKKYGK

-765 ESSKPIKNNSSF
+765 ESSKPVKNNSSF
-777 IKDLLNWIMGILSKL
+777 IKDLLDWIMGILSKL
-792 YKSKNNNLYNETMI
+792 YKFKNNNLYNETMV
-806 ELEHVMFIDNYQH
+806 ELERVMFIDNYQH

-824 AAYEEAMRSLPE
+824 ASYEEAMRSLPE

-867 TYTNVDTGDVY
+867 TYTNVDTGDIY

-1057 VDENGVITEVWIPDL
+1057 IDENGVITEVWIPDL

-1261 ERIWLD
+1261 EKIWLD
-1267 WLVPFSS
+1267 WLAPFSS

-1300 KVAMNRYIENYV
+1300 KVAMNKYIENYV

-1493 IRNEKKDQSLKRSWA
+1493 VRNEKKDQSLKRSWA

-1546 KWNDLEKLRNTN
+1546 KWNDLEKIRNTN

-1702 GNPIKNVLSKIINN
+1702 GNPIKNVLSKIMNN

-1743 QVVYGISNKNLGT
+1743 QVVYGINNKNLGT

-1765 LEMFQKY
+1765 LKMFEKY

-1803 QYVSSSSYTRAT
+1803 QYVSASSYTRAT

-1860 RLKKLGKISTLY
+1860 RLSKLGKISTLY

>member
-9 KNEEVAREFEEL
+9 KNKEVAREFEEL

-39 NGIDKAPN
+39 NSIDKAPN

-78 SFRDWFGDWVNPL
+78 SFKDWFGDWVNPL
-91 KPGDIIFG
+91 KPGDIVFG

-159 HSDYVEFLTEEWE
+159 HPDYVEFLTEEWE
-172 RVKNKVKK
+172 RVKSKTKK

-197 QDFNRIINLKDDD
+197 QDFDRIINLKDED
-210 FIKRNIGRGGK
+210 FVKRNIERGGK
-221 EKESKLW
+221 ERESKLW

-233 ETISNTTGIPVE
+233 NTILNITNIPIE
-245 YLNENQYFE
+245 YLNENQHFE
-254 DYLNKHL
+254 DYLNKYI
-261 GISKVVDKNGE
+261 GVSKVVDENGE
-272 PLVVYHTVNPNR
+272 PKLMFR
-284 DASFEVFD
+284 
-292 TFPEGKETMIYHTD
+292 TD
-306 DKEMSFTYGKNHK
+306 DKGKSIMGRGDGGPFFATDNISVAASYA
-319 KFKTIDSVK
+319 FEDS
-328 QRLSKIPKEIENAKK
+328 
-343 YRESPSGYSEEYITN
+343 
-358 ELGYTSSKDPQWL
+358 SSLYKGF
-371 AHVEYIQNEA
+371 IN
-381 NRIIEQL
+381 
-388 VSEQIELESIIKNPK
+388 
-403 KIEYVKS
+403 
-410 NYVSLKNPL
+410 LKNPYIINEESRGFFLTYNEKQTNIPEITETL
-419 IVYGK
+419 I
-424 GQNWNELS
+424 
-432 VNDKDDILAKV
+432 
-443 AYNDS
+443 
-448 YNAFKSSTEARIR
+448 
-461 NEIIERSDEQR
+461 
-472 KEMFAVLDF
+472 KE
-481 EDVAIPDEISELNSR
+481 
-496 IDNELEIEFPNGPF
+496 G
-510 ELESTRS
+510 
-517 IEEKYRKS
+517 
-525 KYDGIIFKNIK
+525 YDGVLYKRVWDVG
-536 DYGGGTTVF
+536 DYVDY
-545 QKTDPHNVFAAKNP
+545 DPEIDYWASNVAMFNS
-559 NQIKSIDNQGTFF
+559 NQIKSIDNQGTFS

-578 YHNLSTVNGTSDSTL
+578 YHNLSIVNGTSDSTL

-617 PELKHLTDTLNKLTS
+617 PELKHLTDVLNKLTS
-632 DVLKDVKLEYKSVH
+632 DVLKDVKLEYKPVH

-712 YARTEFEKKYGK
+712 YARTAFEKKYGK

-765 ESSKPIKNNSSF
+765 ESSKPVKNNSSF
-777 IKDLLNWIMGILSKL
+777 IKDLLDWIMGILSKL
-792 YKSKNNNLYNETMI
+792 YKFKNNNLYNETMV
-806 ELEHVMFIDNYQH
+806 ELERVMFIDNYQH

-824 AAYEEAMRSLPE
+824 ASYEEAMRSLPE

-867 TYTNVDTGDVY
+867 TYTNVDTGDIY

-940 KMIKNVVIPKIVKK
+940 KMIKNVVIPKIIKK

-1057 VDENGVITEVWIPDL
+1057 IDENGVITEVWIPDL

-1105 TSDINSENLLR
+1105 TSDIDSENLLK

-1186 LERKGVQNIWN
+1186 LERKGIQNIWN

-1261 ERIWLD
+1261 EKIWLD
-1267 WLVPFSS
+1267 WLAPFSS

-1300 KVAMNRYIENYV
+1300 KVDMNKYIENYV

-1479 LSSGKITAKEHMYL
+1479 LSSGKITAKEYKYL
-1493 IRNEKKDQSLKRSWA
+1493 INNEKKDQSLKRSWA

-1527 FNELNWSHRKPLS
+1527 FNELNWNHRKPLS

-1546 KWNDLEKLRNTN
+1546 KWNDLEKIRNTN

-1702 GNPIKNVLSKIINN
+1702 GNPIKNVLSKIMNN

-1743 QVVYGISNKNLGT
+1743 QVVYGINNKNLGT

-1765 LEMFQKY
+1765 LKMFEKY

-1803 QYVSSSSYTRAT
+1803 QYVSASSYTRAT

-1860 RLKKLGKISTLY
+1860 RLSKLGKISTLY

-2008 YNKIRGFFERFIDEA
+2008 YNKIRGFFERFVDEA

-2055 MALTVM
+2055 VALTVM

>member
-63 DRVAAIQAKARTYSE
+63 DRVAAIQAKARVYSK
-78 SFRDWFGDWVNPL
+78 SFRDWFGDWTNTI
-91 KPGDIIFG
+91 KPGNIIFG

-112 KYKDKIIDWDVEFNE
+112 KYKDKLIDWDEEFNA

-154 IYPEN
+154 IYPER
-159 HSDYVEFLTEEWE
+159 HPDYVEFIKSEWE

-254 DYLNKHL
+254 DYLNEHL
-261 GISKVVDKNGE
+261 GISKVVDENGE
-272 PLVVYHTVNPNR
+272 PLVVYHHANSPINEF
-284 DASFEVFD
+284 SIEFD
-292 TFPEGKETMIYHTD
+292 NYFSTIKNGTKKALF
-306 DKEMSFTYGKNHK
+306 FTG
-319 KFKTIDSVK
+319 T
-328 QRLSKIPKEIENAKK
+328 A
-343 YRESPSGYSEEYITN
+343 
-358 ELGYTSSKDPQWL
+358 
-371 AHVEYIQNEA
+371 
-381 NRIIEQL
+381 
-388 VSEQIELESIIKNPK
+388 NPK
-403 KIEYVKS
+403 KGTVLDREYKFPVFLKANTVIEKT
-410 NYVSLKNPL
+410 
-419 IVYGK
+419 GT
-424 GQNWNELS
+424 
-432 VNDKDDILAKV
+432 KDDLKKQGESFTATINRA
-443 AYNDS
+443 AE
-448 YNAFKSSTEARIR
+448 EADI
-461 NEIIERSDEQR
+461 
-472 KEMFAVLDF
+472 
-481 EDVAIPDEISELNSR
+481 AIFHGIDDNQELNQ
-496 IDNELEIEFPNGPF
+496 
-510 ELESTRS
+510 
-517 IEEKYRKS
+517 
-525 KYDGIIFKNIK
+525 NI
-536 DYGGGTTVF
+536 YVI
-545 QKTDPHNVFAAKNP
+545 NNP
-559 NQIKSIDNQGTFF
+559 NNVKSIDNQGTFS

-1390 NAYPAFKS
+1390 NAYPAFKR
-1398 NPAKLYDFMIENDAN
+1398 NPAKLYDFMIENDVN

-1756 TFGLDNAKT
+1756 TFGLDHAKT
-1765 LEMFQKY
+1765 LETFQKY

-1905 SMFDYFTVENGKL
+1905 SIFDYFTVENGKL

-2061 GMLLNEYKP
+2061 GMLLDEYKP

>member
-1 MSIICPNL
+1 
-9 KNEEVAREFEEL
+9 
-21 KNATSE
+21 
-27 AAAYHIWSLNNG
+27 
-39 NGIDKAPN
+39 
-47 GEPSKLFSDL
+47 
-57 LEHYNG
+57 
-63 DRVAAIQAKARTYSE
+63 
-78 SFRDWFGDWVNPL
+78 
-91 KPGDIIFG
+91 
-99 HPAIGKTYSLESG
+99 
-112 KYKDKIIDWDVEFNE
+112 
-127 KRDKWI
+127 
-133 EDHSNTV
+133 
-140 KGTPEYKK
+140 
-148 ARNEYL
+148 
-154 IYPEN
+154 
-159 HSDYVEFLTEEWE
+159 
-172 RVKNKVKK
+172 
-180 EGKILFAS
+180 
-188 PHNLLKMFP
+188 
-197 QDFNRIINLKDDD
+197 
-210 FIKRNIGRGGK
+210 
-221 EKESKLW
+221 
-228 KEGIN
+228 
-233 ETISNTTGIPVE
+233 
-245 YLNENQYFE
+245 
-254 DYLNKHL
+254 
-261 GISKVVDKNGE
+261 
-272 PLVVYHTVNPNR
+272 
-284 DASFEVFD
+284 
-292 TFPEGKETMIYHTD
+292 
-306 DKEMSFTYGKNHK
+306 
-319 KFKTIDSVK
+319 
-328 QRLSKIPKEIENAKK
+328 
-343 YRESPSGYSEEYITN
+343 
-358 ELGYTSSKDPQWL
+358 
-371 AHVEYIQNEA
+371 
-381 NRIIEQL
+381 
-388 VSEQIELESIIKNPK
+388 
-403 KIEYVKS
+403 
-410 NYVSLKNPL
+410 
-419 IVYGK
+419 
-424 GQNWNELS
+424 
-432 VNDKDDILAKV
+432 
-443 AYNDS
+443 
-448 YNAFKSSTEARIR
+448 
-461 NEIIERSDEQR
+461 
-472 KEMFAVLDF
+472 
-481 EDVAIPDEISELNSR
+481 
-496 IDNELEIEFPNGPF
+496 
-510 ELESTRS
+510 
-517 IEEKYRKS
+517 
-525 KYDGIIFKNIK
+525 
-536 DYGGGTTVF
+536 
-545 QKTDPHNVFAAKNP
+545 
-559 NQIKSIDNQGTFF
+559 
-572 TQDNNI
+572 
-578 YHNLSTVNGTSDSTL
+578 
-593 FERLFKQKFTVSAR
+593 
-607 TILDR
+607 
-612 INRSN
+612 
-617 PELKHLTDTLNKLTS
+617 
-632 DVLKDVKLEYKSVH
+632 
-646 LPNHNK
+646 
-652 EVAASYNPNT
+652 
-662 NTIVIFGDSIFKGKD
+662 
-677 GLADSTILHEL
+677 
-688 VHAATVHALQLNPSS
+688 
-703 RRSAQKLLD
+703 
-712 YARTEFEKKYGK
+712 
-724 SWKELSTSL
+724 
-733 EYKDVFYGL
+733 
-742 TNIDE
+742 
-747 FFAEAFA
+747 
-754 NSSFIKELYQI
+754 
-765 ESSKPIKNNSSF
+765 
-777 IKDLLNWIMGILSKL
+777 
-792 YKSKNNNLYNETMI
+792 
-806 ELEHVMFIDNYQH
+806 
-819 EGFDE
+819 
-824 AAYEEAMRSLPE
+824 
-836 YYNVQKTSDEAKIKS
+836 
-851 ILSNQKNHIAF
+851 
-862 ESESH
+862 
-867 TYTNVDTGDVY
+867 
-878 TPVSVIKDLNGY
+878 
-890 GADIESMSD
+890 MSD

-1585 KLNGRLP
+1585 KLMVDCQVCL
-1592 GMSKVLAERVVSE
+1592 
-1605 GVTSQLIEAVKKDF
+1605 
-1619 TLRADDTDKGMQMT
+1619 
-1633 DELDRP
+1633 
-1639 IKFVP
+1639 
-1644 IFFTNILPSSEQ
+1644 
-1656 SLDVATI
+1656 
-1663 YKEWFRSVNNYKYIN
+1663 KY
-1678 DILPQLEYTKWVIE
+1678 
-1692 NRKTIKTDSE
+1692 
-1702 GNPIKNVLSKIINN
+1702 
-1716 GTNDIDPTTNALT
+1716 
-1729 TDENLIAQLNAWFD
+1729 
-1743 QVVYGISNKNLGT
+1743 
-1756 TFGLDNAKT
+1756 
-1765 LEMFQKY
+1765 
-1772 TSLKIMG
+1772 
-1779 LNTVSMINNALMAE
+1779 
-1793 VQQTMEAFAN
+1793 
-1803 QYVSSSSYTRAT
+1803 
-1815 GEYLADMPN
+1815 
-1824 ILGDIGSRKITSLT
+1824 
-1838 NLLNEHFGV
+1838 
-1847 FTDFNEGSLLENN
+1847 
-1860 RLKKLGKISTLY
+1860 
-1872 FTTNVGEH
+1872 
-1880 EAQSRFLLAS
+1880 
-1890 LIEKRALNKKGEDIG
+1890 
-1905 SMFDYFTVENGKL
+1905 
-1918 VFDKEHKVANFSKKD
+1918 
-1933 QIAFGQQVTAILR
+1933 
-1946 KMHGNYASYSK
+1946 
-1957 VALQQYSVGK
+1957 
-1967 LVLMFRKWIWTTGK
+1967 
-1981 RRWAKEYYDEYGQTF
+1981 
-1996 SKGYYRD
+1996 
-2003 GGAYY
+2003 
-2008 YNKIRGFFERFIDEA
+2008 
-2023 KALEYAEKAD
+2023 
-2033 WDTMTEAEKAN
+2033 
-2044 VKRFTTEICLF
+2044 
-2055 MALTVM
+2055 
-2061 GMLLNEYKP
+2061 
-2070 DDDDSVMAQV
+2070 
-2080 FNHLDYQIFR
+2080 
-2090 LSTDMTFYISP
+2090 
-2101 ASFMKIV
+2101 
-2108 QSPLPSSSV
+2108 
-2117 LKSVS
+2117 
-2122 NFIEALFTPTARF
+2122 
-2135 EKGDWKGELKIKKRA
+2135 
-2150 MDLIP
+2150 
-2155 LVRQIYRLRNI
+2155 
-2166 EDEKQLLSIL
+2166 

>member
-9 KNEEVAREFEEL
+9 KNKEVAREFEEL

-57 LEHYNG
+57 LEHYKG
-63 DRVAAIQAKARTYSE
+63 DRVAAIQAKARTYSN
-78 SFRDWFGDWVNPL
+78 SFRDWFGDWTNTI
-91 KPGDIIFG
+91 KPGNIIFG

-112 KYKDKIIDWDVEFNE
+112 KYKDKLIDWDEEFNT

-154 IYPEN
+154 IYPER
-159 HSDYVEFLTEEWE
+159 HPDYVEFIKSEWE

-261 GISKVVDKNGE
+261 GISKVVDENGE
-272 PLVVYHTVNPNR
+272 PKLMFHGSDN
-284 DASFEVFD
+284 VFD
-292 TFPEGKETMIYHTD
+292 TFRNDVAIYTTDAMSTADSYFYSESNVNDRMELFEYNSEFENYGLEREGDYARMEYLLNEYSSLEKPSSEYDNPYSNSPFFNNEFAYKPYKTAD
-306 DKEMSFTYGKNHK
+306 DFLHNVFPDFLNH
-319 KFKTIDSVK
+319 IDNAEY
-328 QRLSKIPKEIENAKK
+328 RKEIINAYVEHEHPINPNDFYK
-343 YRESPSGYSEEYITN
+343 RSISGQI
-358 ELGYTSSKDPQWL
+358 LPL
-371 AHVEYIQNEA
+371 F
-381 NRIIEQL
+381 
-388 VSEQIELESIIKNPK
+388 VSN
-403 KIEYVKS
+403 
-410 NYVSLKNPL
+410 KNPL
-419 IVYGK
+419 VIDGK
-424 GQNWNELS
+424 GSSWNEIEYNGKIWSTRDLE
-432 VNDKDDILAKV
+432 IFAKNNN
-443 AYNDS
+443 YDGL
-448 YNAFKSSTEARIR
+448 
-461 NEIIERSDEQR
+461 IINNIIDLGGRQSMTSMDYGS
-472 KEMFAVLDF
+472 AT
-481 EDVAIPDEISELNSR
+481 VAIS
-496 IDNELEIEFPNGPF
+496 
-510 ELESTRS
+510 
-517 IEEKYRKS
+517 Y
-525 KYDGIIFKNIK
+525 
-536 DYGGGTTVF
+536 
-545 QKTDPHNVFAAKNP
+545 NP
-559 NQIKSIDNQGTFF
+559 NQVKSIDNQGTFS

-578 YHNLSTVNGTSDSTL
+578 YHNLSIVNGTSDSTL

-617 PELKHLTDTLNKLTS
+617 PELKHLTDVLNKLTS
-632 DVLKDVKLEYKSVH
+632 DVLKDVKLEYKPVH
-646 LPNHNK
+646 LPNHSK

-712 YARTEFEKKYGK
+712 YARTAFEKKYGK

-765 ESSKPIKNNSSF
+765 ESSKPVKNNSSF
-777 IKDLLNWIMGILSKL
+777 IKDLLDWIMGILSKL
-792 YKSKNNNLYNETMI
+792 YKFKNNNLYNETMV
-806 ELEHVMFIDNYQH
+806 ELERVMFIDNYQH

-824 AAYEEAMRSLPE
+824 ASYEEAMRSLPE

-867 TYTNVDTGDVY
+867 TYTNVDTGDIY

-1057 VDENGVITEVWIPDL
+1057 IDENGVITEVWIPDL

-1261 ERIWLD
+1261 EKIWLD
-1267 WLVPFSS
+1267 WLAPFSS

-1300 KVAMNRYIENYV
+1300 KVAMNKYIENYV

-1493 IRNEKKDQSLKRSWA
+1493 VRNEKKDQSLKRSWA

-1546 KWNDLEKLRNTN
+1546 KWNDLEKIRNTN

-1702 GNPIKNVLSKIINN
+1702 GNPIKNVLSKIMNN

-1743 QVVYGISNKNLGT
+1743 QVVYGINNKNLGT

-1765 LEMFQKY
+1765 LKMFEKY

-1803 QYVSSSSYTRAT
+1803 QYVSASSYTRAT

-1860 RLKKLGKISTLY
+1860 RLSKLGKISTLY

-2122 NFIEALFTPTARF
+2122 NFIKALFTPTARF

>member
-9 KNEEVAREFEEL
+9 KNKEVAREFEEL

-39 NGIDKAPN
+39 NSIDKAPN

-63 DRVAAIQAKARTYSE
+63 DRVAAIQAKARTYSN
-78 SFRDWFGDWVNPL
+78 SFRDWFGDWTNTI
-91 KPGDIIFG
+91 KPGNIIFG

-112 KYKDKIIDWDVEFNE
+112 KYKDKLIDWDEEFNT

-154 IYPEN
+154 IYPER
-159 HSDYVEFLTEEWE
+159 HPDYVEFIKSEWE

-261 GISKVVDKNGE
+261 GISKVVDENGE
-272 PLVVYHTVNPNR
+272 PKLMFHGSDN
-284 DASFEVFD
+284 VFD
-292 TFPEGKETMIYHTD
+292 TFRNDVAIYTTDAMSTADSYFYSESNVNDRMELFEYNSEFENYGLEREGDYARMEYLLNEYSSLEKPSSEYDNPYSNSPFFNNKFAYKPYKTAD
-306 DKEMSFTYGKNHK
+306 DFLHNVFPDFLNH
-319 KFKTIDSVK
+319 IDNAEY
-328 QRLSKIPKEIENAKK
+328 RKEIINAYVEHEHPINPNDFYK
-343 YRESPSGYSEEYITN
+343 RSISGQI
-358 ELGYTSSKDPQWL
+358 LPL
-371 AHVEYIQNEA
+371 F
-381 NRIIEQL
+381 
-388 VSEQIELESIIKNPK
+388 VSNKNPLVIDGK
-403 KIEYVKS
+403 GSSWNKIEY
-410 NYVSLKNPL
+410 N
-419 IVYGK
+419 GK
-424 GQNWNELS
+424 IW
-432 VNDKDDILAKV
+432 
-443 AYNDS
+443 
-448 YNAFKSSTEARIR
+448 STR
-461 NEIIERSDEQR
+461 D
-472 KEMFAVLDF
+472 
-481 EDVAIPDEISELNSR
+481 
-496 IDNELEIEFPNGPF
+496 LEIFAKNNN
-510 ELESTRS
+510 
-517 IEEKYRKS
+517 
-525 KYDGIIFKNIK
+525 YDGLIINNIIDLGGRQSMASM
-536 DYGGGTTVF
+536 DYGSATVA
-545 QKTDPHNVFAAKNP
+545 VSYNP
-559 NQIKSIDNQGTFF
+559 NQVKSIDNQGTFS

-578 YHNLSTVNGTSDSTL
+578 YHNLSLVNGTSDSTL

-617 PELKHLTDTLNKLTS
+617 PELKHLTDVLNKLTS
-632 DVLKDVKLEYKSVH
+632 DVLKDVKLEYKPVH

-712 YARTEFEKKYGK
+712 YARTAFEKKYGK

-765 ESSKPIKNNSSF
+765 ESSKPVKNNSSF
-777 IKDLLNWIMGILSKL
+777 IKDLLDWIMGILSKL
-792 YKSKNNNLYNETMI
+792 YKFKNNNLYNETMV
-806 ELEHVMFIDNYQH
+806 ELERVMFIDNYQH

-824 AAYEEAMRSLPE
+824 ASYEEAMRSLPE

-867 TYTNVDTGDVY
+867 TYTNVDTGDIY

-1057 VDENGVITEVWIPDL
+1057 IDENGVITEVWIPDL

-1261 ERIWLD
+1261 EKIWLD
-1267 WLVPFSS
+1267 WLAPFSS

-1300 KVAMNRYIENYV
+1300 KVAMNKYIENYV

-1493 IRNEKKDQSLKRSWA
+1493 VRNEKKDQSLKRSWA

-1546 KWNDLEKLRNTN
+1546 KWNDLEKIRNTN

-1702 GNPIKNVLSKIINN
+1702 GNPIKNVLSKIMNN

-1743 QVVYGISNKNLGT
+1743 QVVYGINNKNLGT
-1756 TFGLDNAKT
+1756 IFGLDNAKT
-1765 LEMFQKY
+1765 LKMFEKY

-1803 QYVSSSSYTRAT
+1803 QYISASSYTRAT

-1860 RLKKLGKISTLY
+1860 RLSKLGKISTLY

>member
-63 DRVAAIQAKARTYSE
+63 DRVAAIQAKARVYSK
-78 SFRDWFGDWVNPL
+78 SFRDWFGDWTNTI
-91 KPGDIIFG
+91 KPGNIIFG

-112 KYKDKIIDWDVEFNE
+112 KYKDKLIDWDEEFNT

-154 IYPEN
+154 IYPER
-159 HSDYVEFLTEEWE
+159 HPDYVEFIKSEWE

-261 GISKVVDKNGE
+261 GISKVVDENGE
-272 PLVVYHTVNPNR
+272 PKLMFHGSDN
-284 DASFEVFD
+284 VFD
-292 TFPEGKETMIYHTD
+292 TFRNDVAIYTTDAMSTADSYFYSESNVNDRMELFEYNSEFESYGLEREGDYARMEYLLNEYSSLEKPSNEYDNPYSNSPFFNDKFAYRPYKTAD
-306 DKEMSFTYGKNHK
+306 DFLHNVFPDFLDH
-319 KFKTIDSVK
+319 IDNAEY
-328 QRLSKIPKEIENAKK
+328 RKEIINTYVEHEHPINPNDFYK
-343 YRESPSGYSEEYITN
+343 RSISGQI
-358 ELGYTSSKDPQWL
+358 LPL
-371 AHVEYIQNEA
+371 F
-381 NRIIEQL
+381 
-388 VSEQIELESIIKNPK
+388 VSNKNPLVIDGK
-403 KIEYVKS
+403 GSSWNKIEYNGKIWS
-410 NYVSLKNPL
+410 TRDLEIFAKNNNYDGL
-419 IVYGK
+419 IINNIIDLGGRQSMTSMDYG
-424 GQNWNELS
+424 S
-432 VNDKDDILAKV
+432 A
-443 AYNDS
+443 
-448 YNAFKSSTEARIR
+448 T
-461 NEIIERSDEQR
+461 
-472 KEMFAVLDF
+472 
-481 EDVAIPDEISELNSR
+481 VAIS
-496 IDNELEIEFPNGPF
+496 
-510 ELESTRS
+510 
-517 IEEKYRKS
+517 Y
-525 KYDGIIFKNIK
+525 
-536 DYGGGTTVF
+536 
-545 QKTDPHNVFAAKNP
+545 NP
-559 NQIKSIDNQGTFF
+559 NQVKSIDNQGTFS

-578 YHNLSTVNGTSDSTL
+578 YHNLSIVNGTSDSTL

-617 PELKHLTDTLNKLTS
+617 PELKHLTDVLNKLTS
-632 DVLKDVKLEYKSVH
+632 DVLKDVKLEYKPVH
-646 LPNHNK
+646 LPNHSK

-703 RRSAQKLLD
+703 RKSAQKLLD
-712 YARTEFEKKYGK
+712 YARTAFEKKYEK

-765 ESSKPIKNNSSF
+765 ESSKPVKNNSSF
-777 IKDLLNWIMGILSKL
+777 IKDLLDWIMGILSKL
-792 YKSKNNNLYNETMI
+792 YKSKNNNLYNETMV

-851 ILSNQKNHIAF
+851 ILSNQKKHIAF
-862 ESESH
+862 ESDSH

-878 TPVSVIKDLNGY
+878 TPVSVVKDLNGY

-909 KVGTAI
+909 KVGTTI

-1057 VDENGVITEVWIPDL
+1057 IDENGVITEVWIPDL

-1236 SEFKESLA
+1236 GEFKESLA

-1267 WLVPFSS
+1267 WLAPFSS

-1300 KVAMNRYIENYV
+1300 KVAMNTYIENYV

-1493 IRNEKKDQSLKRSWA
+1493 VRNEKKDQSLKRSWA

-1605 GVTSQLIEAVKKDF
+1605 GITNQLIEAVKKDF

-1702 GNPIKNVLSKIINN
+1702 GNPIKNVLSKIMNN

-1743 QVVYGISNKNLGT
+1743 QVVYGINNKNLGT

-1765 LEMFQKY
+1765 LKMFEKY

-1803 QYVSSSSYTRAT
+1803 QYVSASSYTRAT

-1860 RLKKLGKISTLY
+1860 RLSKLGKISTLY

-2055 MALTVM
+2055 VALTVM

>member
-9 KNEEVAREFEEL
+9 KNKEVAREFEEL

-57 LEHYNG
+57 LEHYKG

-78 SFRDWFGDWVNPL
+78 SFKDWFGDWVNPL
-91 KPGDIIFG
+91 KPGDIVFG

-159 HSDYVEFLTEEWE
+159 HPDYVEFLTEEWE
-172 RVKNKVKK
+172 RVKSKTKK

-197 QDFNRIINLKDDD
+197 QDFDRIINLKDED
-210 FIKRNIGRGGK
+210 FVKRNIERGGK
-221 EKESKLW
+221 ERESKLW

-233 ETISNTTGIPVE
+233 NTILNITNIPIE
-245 YLNENQYFE
+245 YLNENQHFE
-254 DYLNKHL
+254 DYLNKYI
-261 GISKVVDKNGE
+261 GVSKVVDENGE
-272 PLVVYHTVNPNR
+272 PLLVWHGTTENF
-284 DASFEVFD
+284 DAFSKSWRGATDPGDWGLGFYFSPKKSSSEMYGNILMPVF
-292 TFPEGKETMIYHTD
+292 
-306 DKEMSFTYGKNHK
+306 
-319 KFKTIDSVK
+319 
-328 QRLSKIPKEIENAKK
+328 LS
-343 YRESPSGYSEEYITN
+343 
-358 ELGYTSSKDPQWL
+358 
-371 AHVEYIQNEA
+371 
-381 NRIIEQL
+381 
-388 VSEQIELESIIKNPK
+388 IKNP
-403 KIEYVKS
+403 V
-410 NYVSLKNPL
+410 P
-419 IVYGK
+419 
-424 GQNWNELS
+424 NE
-432 VNDKDDILAKV
+432 KFKMI
-443 AYNDS
+443 
-448 YNAFKSSTEARIR
+448 NAFGREKAKPITLKETIQKD
-461 NEIIERSDEQR
+461 IEVTKFLIEGIEKQLYGNDPEYKHYREEGS
-472 KEMFAVLDF
+472 L
-481 EDVAIPDEISELNSR
+481 LNKMYKK
-496 IDNELEIEFPNGPF
+496 DLEIYKDK
-510 ELESTRS
+510 LKDLQTQLQT
-517 IEEKYRKS
+517 KS
-525 KYDGIIFKNIK
+525 KEDLDYDINKKWNDEVEDINKYDGVIPNINSGEAIKENYEII
-536 DYGGGTTVF
+536 
-545 QKTDPHNVFAAKNP
+545 AKEP
-559 NQIKSIDNQGTFF
+559 NQIKSIDNQGTFS

-578 YHNLSTVNGTSDSTL
+578 YHNLSIVNGTSDSTL

-617 PELKHLTDTLNKLTS
+617 PELKHLTDVLNKLTS
-632 DVLKDVKLEYKSVH
+632 DVLKDVKLEYKPVH
-646 LPNHNK
+646 LPNHSK

-712 YARTEFEKKYGK
+712 YARTAFEKKYGK

-733 EYKDVFYGL
+733 EYKDTFYGL

-765 ESSKPIKNNSSF
+765 ESSKPVKNNSSF
-777 IKDLLNWIMGILSKL
+777 IKDLLDWIMGILSKL
-792 YKSKNNNLYNETMI
+792 YKSKNNNLYNETMV
-806 ELEHVMFIDNYQH
+806 ELERVMFIDNYQH

-824 AAYEEAMRSLPE
+824 TAYEEAMRSLPE

-940 KMIKNVVIPKIVKK
+940 KMIKNVVIPKIIKK

-980 KDSDGQIHL
+980 KDSDDQIHL

-998 FKGKGKY
+998 FKGKEKY

-1057 VDENGVITEVWIPDL
+1057 IDENGVITEVWIPDL

-1261 ERIWLD
+1261 EKIWLD
-1267 WLVPFSS
+1267 WLAPFSS

-1300 KVAMNRYIENYV
+1300 KVAMNKYIENYV

-1493 IRNEKKDQSLKRSWA
+1493 VRNEKKDQSLKRSWA

-1546 KWNDLEKLRNTN
+1546 KWNDLEKIRNTN

-1702 GNPIKNVLSKIINN
+1702 GNPIKNVLSKIMNN

-1743 QVVYGISNKNLGT
+1743 QVVYGINNKNLGT
-1756 TFGLDNAKT
+1756 TFGLDNVKT
-1765 LEMFQKY
+1765 LKMFEKY

-1803 QYVSSSSYTRAT
+1803 QYVSASSYTRAT

-1860 RLKKLGKISTLY
+1860 RLSKLGKISTLY

>member
-63 DRVAAIQAKARTYSE
+63 DRVAAIQAKARVYSK
-78 SFRDWFGDWVNPL
+78 SFRDWFGDWTNTI
-91 KPGDIIFG
+91 KPGNIIFG

-112 KYKDKIIDWDVEFNE
+112 KYKDKLIDWDEEFNT

-154 IYPEN
+154 IYPER
-159 HSDYVEFLTEEWE
+159 HPDYVEFIKSEWE

-261 GISKVVDKNGE
+261 GISKVVDENGE
-272 PLVVYHTVNPNR
+272 PKLMFHGSDN
-284 DASFEVFD
+284 VFD
-292 TFPEGKETMIYHTD
+292 TFRNDVAIYTTDAMSTADSYFYSESNVNDRMELFEYNSEFESYGLEREGDYARMEYLLNEYSSLEKPSNEYDNPYSNSPFFNDKFAYRPYKTAD
-306 DKEMSFTYGKNHK
+306 DFLHNVFPDFLDH
-319 KFKTIDSVK
+319 IDNAEY
-328 QRLSKIPKEIENAKK
+328 RKEIINTYVEHEHPINPNDFYK
-343 YRESPSGYSEEYITN
+343 RSISGQI
-358 ELGYTSSKDPQWL
+358 LPL
-371 AHVEYIQNEA
+371 F
-381 NRIIEQL
+381 
-388 VSEQIELESIIKNPK
+388 VSNKNPLVIDGK
-403 KIEYVKS
+403 GSSWNKIEYNGKIWS
-410 NYVSLKNPL
+410 TRDLEIFAKNNNYDGL
-419 IVYGK
+419 IINNIIDLGGRQSMTSMDYG
-424 GQNWNELS
+424 S
-432 VNDKDDILAKV
+432 A
-443 AYNDS
+443 
-448 YNAFKSSTEARIR
+448 T
-461 NEIIERSDEQR
+461 
-472 KEMFAVLDF
+472 
-481 EDVAIPDEISELNSR
+481 VAIS
-496 IDNELEIEFPNGPF
+496 
-510 ELESTRS
+510 
-517 IEEKYRKS
+517 Y
-525 KYDGIIFKNIK
+525 
-536 DYGGGTTVF
+536 
-545 QKTDPHNVFAAKNP
+545 NP
-559 NQIKSIDNQGTFF
+559 NQVKSIDNQGTFS

-578 YHNLSTVNGTSDSTL
+578 YHNLSLVNGTSDSTL

-617 PELKHLTDTLNKLTS
+617 PELKHLTDVLNKLTS
-632 DVLKDVKLEYKSVH
+632 DVLKDVKLEYKPVH

-712 YARTEFEKKYGK
+712 YARTAFEKKYGK

-765 ESSKPIKNNSSF
+765 ESSKPVKNNSSF
-777 IKDLLNWIMGILSKL
+777 IKDLLDWIMGILSKL
-792 YKSKNNNLYNETMI
+792 YKFKNNNLYNETMV
-806 ELEHVMFIDNYQH
+806 ELERVMFIDNYQH

-824 AAYEEAMRSLPE
+824 ASYEEAMRSLPE

-867 TYTNVDTGDVY
+867 TYTNVDTGDIY

-1057 VDENGVITEVWIPDL
+1057 IDENGVITEVWIPDL

-1261 ERIWLD
+1261 EKIWLD
-1267 WLVPFSS
+1267 WLAPFSS

-1300 KVAMNRYIENYV
+1300 KVAMNKYIENYV

-1493 IRNEKKDQSLKRSWA
+1493 VRNEKKDQSLKRSWA

-1546 KWNDLEKLRNTN
+1546 KWNDLEKIRNTN

-1678 DILPQLEYTKWVIE
+1678 DILPQLEYTKWIIE

-1702 GNPIKNVLSKIINN
+1702 GNPIKNVLSKIMNN

-1743 QVVYGISNKNLGT
+1743 QVVYSINNKNLGT

-1765 LEMFQKY
+1765 LETFEKY

-1803 QYVSSSSYTRAT
+1803 QYVSASSYTRAT

-2061 GMLLNEYKP
+2061 GMLLDEYKP

>member
-9 KNEEVAREFEEL
+9 KNKEVAREFEEL

-39 NGIDKAPN
+39 NSIDKAPN

-57 LEHYNG
+57 LEHYKG

-91 KPGDIIFG
+91 KPGDILFG

-159 HSDYVEFLTEEWE
+159 HPDYVEFLTEEWE
-172 RVKNKVKK
+172 RVKSKTKK

-197 QDFNRIINLKDDD
+197 QDFDRIINLKDED
-210 FIKRNIGRGGK
+210 FVKRNIERGGK
-221 EKESKLW
+221 ERESKLW

-233 ETISNTTGIPVE
+233 NTILNITNIPIE
-245 YLNENQYFE
+245 YLNENQHFE
-254 DYLNKHL
+254 DYLNKYI
-261 GISKVVDKNGE
+261 GVSKVVDNNGE
-272 PLVVYHTVNPNR
+272 PLIVYSGRPTKGATTFNLESKRSRTHLTNLIKKGVYFTKDKQIAEMYSGSRDYASQLDRDMAKYGFGDDGGALSMTKEEFLENFPDVTSQYYDEMMEKYNRVVNDPDNFTGEFFVSKIVIEGEVIPAFLNLRNATTV
-284 DASFEVFD
+284 DMQGS
-292 TFPEGKETMIYHTD
+292 
-306 DKEMSFTYGKNHK
+306 
-319 KFKTIDSVK
+319 TIAH
-328 QRLSKIPKEIENAKK
+328 LSKEQKESINNSEGAIIENVD
-343 YRESPSGYSEEYITN
+343 E
-358 ELGYTSSKDPQWL
+358 
-371 AHVEYIQNEA
+371 
-381 NRIIEQL
+381 
-388 VSEQIELESIIKNPK
+388 
-403 KIEYVKS
+403 
-410 NYVSLKNPL
+410 
-419 IVYGK
+419 
-424 GQNWNELS
+424 
-432 VNDKDDILAKV
+432 
-443 AYNDS
+443 
-448 YNAFKSSTEARIR
+448 NAS
-461 NEIIERSDEQR
+461 
-472 KEMFAVLDF
+472 
-481 EDVAIPDEISELNSR
+481 
-496 IDNELEIEFPNGPF
+496 
-510 ELESTRS
+510 
-517 IEEKYRKS
+517 
-525 KYDGIIFKNIK
+525 GIILTSGI
-536 DYGGGTTVF
+536 TTTYVAF
-545 QKTDPHNVFAAKNP
+545 DP
-559 NQIKSIDNQGTFF
+559 NQIKSIDNQGTFS

-578 YHNLSTVNGTSDSTL
+578 YHNLSIVNGTSDSTL

-617 PELKHLTDTLNKLTS
+617 PELKHLTDVLNKLTS
-632 DVLKDVKLEYKSVH
+632 DVLKDVKLEYKPVH

-712 YARTEFEKKYGK
+712 YARTAFEKKYGK

-765 ESSKPIKNNSSF
+765 ESSKPVKNNSSF
-777 IKDLLNWIMGILSKL
+777 IKDLLDWIMGILSKL
-792 YKSKNNNLYNETMI
+792 YKFKNNNLYNETMV
-806 ELEHVMFIDNYQH
+806 ELERVMFIDNYQH

-824 AAYEEAMRSLPE
+824 ASYEEAMRSLPE

-867 TYTNVDTGDVY
+867 TYTNVDTGDIY

-1057 VDENGVITEVWIPDL
+1057 IDENGVITEVWIPDL

-1148 KTIDELNSMEE
+1148 KTMDELNSMEE

-1261 ERIWLD
+1261 EKIWLD
-1267 WLVPFSS
+1267 WLAPFSS

-1300 KVAMNRYIENYV
+1300 KVAMNKYIENYV

-1493 IRNEKKDQSLKRSWA
+1493 VRNEKKDQSLKRSWA

-1546 KWNDLEKLRNTN
+1546 KWNDLEKIRNTN

-1702 GNPIKNVLSKIINN
+1702 GNPIKNVLSKIMNN

-1743 QVVYGISNKNLGT
+1743 QVVYGINNKNLGT

-1765 LEMFQKY
+1765 LKMFEKY

-1803 QYVSSSSYTRAT
+1803 QYVSASSYTRAT

-1860 RLKKLGKISTLY
+1860 RLSKLGKISTLY

>member
-63 DRVAAIQAKARTYSE
+63 DRVAAIQAKARVYSK
-78 SFRDWFGDWVNPL
+78 SFRDWFGDWTNTI
-91 KPGDIIFG
+91 KPGNIIFG

-159 HSDYVEFLTEEWE
+159 HPDYVEFLTEEWE
-172 RVKNKVKK
+172 RVKSKTKK

-188 PHNLLKMFP
+188 PHNLLKMFS
-197 QDFNRIINLKDDD
+197 QDFDRIINLKDDD

-261 GISKVVDKNGE
+261 GISKVVDENGE
-272 PLVVYHTVNPNR
+272 PKLMFHGSDN
-284 DASFEVFD
+284 VFD
-292 TFPEGKETMIYHTD
+292 TFRNDVAIYTTDAMSTADSYFYSESNVNDRMELFEYNSEFENYGLEREGDYARMEYLLNEYSSLEKPSSEYDNPYSNSPFFNNEFAYKPYKTAD
-306 DKEMSFTYGKNHK
+306 DFLHNVFPDFLNH
-319 KFKTIDSVK
+319 IDNAEY
-328 QRLSKIPKEIENAKK
+328 RKEIINAYVEHEHPINPNDFYK
-343 YRESPSGYSEEYITN
+343 RSISGQI
-358 ELGYTSSKDPQWL
+358 LPL
-371 AHVEYIQNEA
+371 F
-381 NRIIEQL
+381 
-388 VSEQIELESIIKNPK
+388 VSNKNPLVIDGK
-403 KIEYVKS
+403 GSSWNKIEY
-410 NYVSLKNPL
+410 N
-419 IVYGK
+419 GK
-424 GQNWNELS
+424 IW
-432 VNDKDDILAKV
+432 
-443 AYNDS
+443 
-448 YNAFKSSTEARIR
+448 STR
-461 NEIIERSDEQR
+461 D
-472 KEMFAVLDF
+472 
-481 EDVAIPDEISELNSR
+481 
-496 IDNELEIEFPNGPF
+496 LEIFAKNNN
-510 ELESTRS
+510 
-517 IEEKYRKS
+517 
-525 KYDGIIFKNIK
+525 YDGLIINNIIDLGGRQSMASM
-536 DYGGGTTVF
+536 DYGSATVA
-545 QKTDPHNVFAAKNP
+545 VSYNP
-559 NQIKSIDNQGTFF
+559 NQMKSIDNQGTFS

-703 RRSAQKLLD
+703 RKSAQKLLD
-712 YARTEFEKKYGK
+712 YARTAFEKKYGK

-765 ESSKPIKNNSSF
+765 ESSKPVKNNSSF
-777 IKDLLNWIMGILSKL
+777 IKDLLDWIMGILSKL
-792 YKSKNNNLYNETMI
+792 YKSKNNNLYNETMV

-867 TYTNVDTGDVY
+867 TYTNVDTGDIY
-878 TPVSVIKDLNGY
+878 TPVSVVKDLNGY

-909 KVGTAI
+909 KVGTTI

-1057 VDENGVITEVWIPDL
+1057 IDENGVITEVWIPDL

-1261 ERIWLD
+1261 EKIWLD
-1267 WLVPFSS
+1267 WLAPFSS

-1300 KVAMNRYIENYV
+1300 KVAMNKYIENYV

-1493 IRNEKKDQSLKRSWA
+1493 VRNEKKDQSLKRSWA

-1605 GVTSQLIEAVKKDF
+1605 GITNQLIEAVKKDF

-1765 LEMFQKY
+1765 LETFQKY

-2155 LVRQIYRLRNI
+2155 LVKQIYRLRNI

>member
-9 KNEEVAREFEEL
+9 KNKEVAREFEEL

-78 SFRDWFGDWVNPL
+78 SFKGWFGDWVNPL
-91 KPGDIIFG
+91 KPGDIVFG

-159 HSDYVEFLTEEWE
+159 HPDYVEFLTEEWE
-172 RVKNKVKK
+172 RVKSKTKK

-197 QDFNRIINLKDDD
+197 QDFDRIINLKDED
-210 FIKRNIGRGGK
+210 FVKRNIERGGK
-221 EKESKLW
+221 ERESKLW

-233 ETISNTTGIPVE
+233 NTILNITNIPIE
-245 YLNENQYFE
+245 YLNENQHFE
-254 DYLNKHL
+254 DYLNKYI
-261 GISKVVDKNGE
+261 GVSKVVDENGE
-272 PLVVYHTVNPNR
+272 PLLVWHGTTENF
-284 DASFEVFD
+284 DSFSKSWRGATDPGDWGLGFYFSPKKSSSEMYGNILMPVF
-292 TFPEGKETMIYHTD
+292 
-306 DKEMSFTYGKNHK
+306 
-319 KFKTIDSVK
+319 
-328 QRLSKIPKEIENAKK
+328 LS
-343 YRESPSGYSEEYITN
+343 
-358 ELGYTSSKDPQWL
+358 
-371 AHVEYIQNEA
+371 
-381 NRIIEQL
+381 
-388 VSEQIELESIIKNPK
+388 IKNP
-403 KIEYVKS
+403 V
-410 NYVSLKNPL
+410 P
-419 IVYGK
+419 
-424 GQNWNELS
+424 NE
-432 VNDKDDILAKV
+432 KFKMI
-443 AYNDS
+443 
-448 YNAFKSSTEARIR
+448 NAFGREKAKPITLKETIQKD
-461 NEIIERSDEQR
+461 IEVTRFLIEGIEKQLYGNDPEYKHYREEGS
-472 KEMFAVLDF
+472 L
-481 EDVAIPDEISELNSR
+481 LNKMHKK
-496 IDNELEIEFPNGPF
+496 DLEIYKDK
-510 ELESTRS
+510 LKDLQTQLQT
-517 IEEKYRKS
+517 KS
-525 KYDGIIFKNIK
+525 KEDLDYDINKKWNDEVEDINKYDGVIPNINSGEAIKENYEII
-536 DYGGGTTVF
+536 
-545 QKTDPHNVFAAKNP
+545 AKEP
-559 NQIKSIDNQGTFF
+559 NQIKSIDNQGTFS

-578 YHNLSTVNGTSDSTL
+578 YHNLSLVNGTSDSTL

-617 PELKHLTDTLNKLTS
+617 PELKHLTDVLNKLTS
-632 DVLKDVKLEYKSVH
+632 DVLKDVKLEYKPVH

-712 YARTEFEKKYGK
+712 YARTAFEKKYGK

-765 ESSKPIKNNSSF
+765 ESSKPVKNNSSF
-777 IKDLLNWIMGILSKL
+777 IKDLLDWIMGILSKL
-792 YKSKNNNLYNETMI
+792 YKFKNNNLYNETMV
-806 ELEHVMFIDNYQH
+806 ELERVMFIDNYQH

-824 AAYEEAMRSLPE
+824 ASYEEAMRSLPE

-867 TYTNVDTGDVY
+867 TYTNVDTGDIY

-1057 VDENGVITEVWIPDL
+1057 IDENGVITEVWIPDL

-1261 ERIWLD
+1261 EKIWLD
-1267 WLVPFSS
+1267 WLAPFSS

-1702 GNPIKNVLSKIINN
+1702 GNPIKNVLSKIMNN

-1743 QVVYGISNKNLGT
+1743 QVVYGINNKNLGT

-1765 LEMFQKY
+1765 LKMFEKY

-1803 QYVSSSSYTRAT
+1803 QYVSASSYTRAT

-1860 RLKKLGKISTLY
+1860 RLSKLGKISTLY

>member
-9 KNEEVAREFEEL
+9 KNKEVAREFEEL

-78 SFRDWFGDWVNPL
+78 SFKGWFGDWVNPL
-91 KPGDIIFG
+91 KPGDIVFG

-159 HSDYVEFLTEEWE
+159 HPGYVEFLTEEWE
-172 RVKNKVKK
+172 RVKSKTKK

-188 PHNLLKMFP
+188 PHNLLKMFS
-197 QDFNRIINLKDDD
+197 QDFDRIINLKDED
-210 FIKRNIGRGGK
+210 FVKRNIERGGK
-221 EKESKLW
+221 ERESKLW

-233 ETISNTTGIPVE
+233 NTILNTTNIPIE
-245 YLNENQYFE
+245 YLNESQHFE
-254 DYLNKHL
+254 DYLNKYV
-261 GISKVVDKNGE
+261 GVSKVIDENGE
-272 PLVVYHTVNPNR
+272 PLLVWHGTAEIF
-284 DASFEVFD
+284 DAF
-292 TFPEGKETMIYHTD
+292 
-306 DKEMSFTYGKNHK
+306 
-319 KFKTIDSVK
+319 
-328 QRLSKIPKEIENAKK
+328 
-343 YRESPSGYSEEYITN
+343 
-358 ELGYTSSKDPQWL
+358 SKDFRGSTDPGDWGL
-371 AHVEYIQNEA
+371 GFYFSPKKST
-381 NRIIEQL
+381 
-388 VSEQIELESIIKNPK
+388 SEGYGNILIPAFLSIKNPVPTEKFKMVNSFGRK
-403 KIEYVKS
+403 KAKPIT
-410 NYVSLKNPL
+410 LKEK
-419 IVYGK
+419 I
-424 GQNWNELS
+424 QE
-432 VNDKDDILAKV
+432 DIKTTK
-443 AYNDS
+443 
-448 YNAFKSSTEARIR
+448 F
-461 NEIIERSDEQR
+461 IIEGIEEQLYGNDPEYKHYR
-472 KEMFAVLDF
+472 EEGSLINKMHKK
-481 EDVAIPDEISELNSR
+481 
-496 IDNELEIEFPNGPF
+496 ELEIYKDKLKDLQTQLQTKSKE
-510 ELESTRS
+510 ELDYDINKKWNDEVED
-517 IEEKYRKS
+517 IN
-525 KYDGIIFKNIK
+525 KYDGIIPNINSGDAIK
-536 DYGGGTTVF
+536 ENYEII
-545 QKTDPHNVFAAKNP
+545 AKEP
-559 NQIKSIDNQGTFF
+559 NQIKSIDNQGTFS

-578 YHNLSTVNGTSDSTL
+578 YHNLSIVNGTSDSTL

-617 PELKHLTDTLNKLTS
+617 PELKHLTDVLNKLTS
-632 DVLKDVKLEYKSVH
+632 DVLKDVKLEYKPVH
-646 LPNHNK
+646 LPNHSK

-712 YARTEFEKKYGK
+712 YARTAFEKKYGK

-733 EYKDVFYGL
+733 EYKDTFYGL

-765 ESSKPIKNNSSF
+765 ESSKPVKNNSSF
-777 IKDLLNWIMGILSKL
+777 IKDLLDWIMGILSKL
-792 YKSKNNNLYNETMI
+792 YKSKNNNLYNETMV
-806 ELEHVMFIDNYQH
+806 ELERVMFIDNYQH

-824 AAYEEAMRSLPE
+824 ASYEEAMRSLPE

-867 TYTNVDTGDVY
+867 TYTNVDTGDIY

-909 KVGTAI
+909 KVGTTI

-954 GDKVIASEQIIS
+954 GDKVIASEQIVS

-1057 VDENGVITEVWIPDL
+1057 IDENGVITEVWIPDL

-1261 ERIWLD
+1261 EKIWLD
-1267 WLVPFSS
+1267 WLAPFSS

-1300 KVAMNRYIENYV
+1300 KVAMNTYIENYV

-1493 IRNEKKDQSLKRSWA
+1493 VRNEKKDQSLKRSWA

-1605 GVTSQLIEAVKKDF
+1605 GITNQLIEAVKKDF

-1702 GNPIKNVLSKIINN
+1702 GNPIKNVLSKIMNN

-1743 QVVYGISNKNLGT
+1743 QVVYGINNKNLGT

-1772 TSLKIMG
+1772 TSLRIMG

-1905 SMFDYFTVENGKL
+1905 SIFDYFTVENGKL

-2061 GMLLNEYKP
+2061 GMLLDEYKP

-2150 MDLIP
+2150 MYLIP

>member
-9 KNEEVAREFEEL
+9 KNEEVARKFEEL

-27 AAAYHIWSLNNG
+27 AAAYHIWSLNND

-63 DRVAAIQAKARTYSE
+63 DRVAAIQAKARVYSK
-78 SFRDWFGDWVNPL
+78 SFRDWFGDWTNTI
-91 KPGDIIFG
+91 KPGNIIFG

-159 HSDYVEFLTEEWE
+159 HPDYVEFLTEEWE
-172 RVKNKVKK
+172 RVKSKTKK

-188 PHNLLKMFP
+188 PHNLLKMFS
-197 QDFNRIINLKDDD
+197 QDFDRIINLKDDD

-261 GISKVVDKNGE
+261 GISKVVDENGE
-272 PLVVYHTVNPNR
+272 PKLMFHGSDN
-284 DASFEVFD
+284 VFD
-292 TFPEGKETMIYHTD
+292 TFRNDVAIYTTDAMSTADSYFYSESNVNDRMELFEYNSEFENYGLEREGDYARMEYLLNEYSSLEKPSSEYDNPYSNSPFFNNEFAYKPYKTAD
-306 DKEMSFTYGKNHK
+306 DFLHNVFPDFLNH
-319 KFKTIDSVK
+319 IDNAEY
-328 QRLSKIPKEIENAKK
+328 RKEIINAYVEHEHPINPNDFYK
-343 YRESPSGYSEEYITN
+343 RSISGQI
-358 ELGYTSSKDPQWL
+358 LPL
-371 AHVEYIQNEA
+371 F
-381 NRIIEQL
+381 
-388 VSEQIELESIIKNPK
+388 VSNKNPLVIDGK
-403 KIEYVKS
+403 GSSWNKIEY
-410 NYVSLKNPL
+410 N
-419 IVYGK
+419 GK
-424 GQNWNELS
+424 IW
-432 VNDKDDILAKV
+432 
-443 AYNDS
+443 
-448 YNAFKSSTEARIR
+448 STR
-461 NEIIERSDEQR
+461 D
-472 KEMFAVLDF
+472 
-481 EDVAIPDEISELNSR
+481 
-496 IDNELEIEFPNGPF
+496 LEIFAKNNN
-510 ELESTRS
+510 
-517 IEEKYRKS
+517 
-525 KYDGIIFKNIK
+525 YDGLIINNIIDLGGRQSMASM
-536 DYGGGTTVF
+536 DYGSATVA
-545 QKTDPHNVFAAKNP
+545 VSYNP
-559 NQIKSIDNQGTFF
+559 NQIKSIDNQGTFS

-612 INRSN
+612 INSSN

-703 RRSAQKLLD
+703 RKSAQKLLD
-712 YARTEFEKKYGK
+712 YARTAFEKKYGK

-765 ESSKPIKNNSSF
+765 ESSKPVKNNSSF
-777 IKDLLNWIMGILSKL
+777 IKDLLDWIMGILSKL
-792 YKSKNNNLYNETMI
+792 YKSKNNNLYNETMV
-806 ELEHVMFIDNYQH
+806 ELEHVMFIDNYQC

-851 ILSNQKNHIAF
+851 ILSNQKKHIAF
-862 ESESH
+862 ESDSH

-878 TPVSVIKDLNGY
+878 TPVSVVKDLNGY

-909 KVGTAI
+909 KVGTTI

-1057 VDENGVITEVWIPDL
+1057 IDENGVITEVWIPDL

-1211 SNLEDIQNYLFL
+1211 SNLKDIQNHLFL

-1261 ERIWLD
+1261 EKIWLD
-1267 WLVPFSS
+1267 WLAPFSS

-1300 KVAMNRYIENYV
+1300 KVAMNTYIENYV

-1493 IRNEKKDQSLKRSWA
+1493 VRNEKKDQSLKRSWA

-1605 GVTSQLIEAVKKDF
+1605 GITNQLIEAVKKDF

-1756 TFGLDNAKT
+1756 TFGLDKAKT
-1765 LEMFQKY
+1765 LETFQKY

-2061 GMLLNEYKP
+2061 GMLLDEYKP

>member
-9 KNEEVAREFEEL
+9 KNKEVAREFEEL

-57 LEHYNG
+57 LEHYKG

-78 SFRDWFGDWVNPL
+78 SFKDWFGDWVNPL
-91 KPGDIIFG
+91 KPGDIVFG

-159 HSDYVEFLTEEWE
+159 HPDYVEFLTEEWE
-172 RVKNKVKK
+172 RVKSKTKK

-197 QDFNRIINLKDDD
+197 QDFDRIINLKDED
-210 FIKRNIGRGGK
+210 FVKRNIERGGK
-221 EKESKLW
+221 ERESKLW

-233 ETISNTTGIPVE
+233 NTILNITNIPIE
-245 YLNENQYFE
+245 YLNENQHFE
-254 DYLNKHL
+254 DYLNKYI
-261 GISKVVDKNGE
+261 GVSKVVDENGE
-272 PLVVYHTVNPNR
+272 PLLVWHGTTENF
-284 DASFEVFD
+284 DAFSKSWRGATDPGDWGLGFYFSPKKSSSEMYGNILMPVF
-292 TFPEGKETMIYHTD
+292 
-306 DKEMSFTYGKNHK
+306 
-319 KFKTIDSVK
+319 
-328 QRLSKIPKEIENAKK
+328 LS
-343 YRESPSGYSEEYITN
+343 
-358 ELGYTSSKDPQWL
+358 
-371 AHVEYIQNEA
+371 
-381 NRIIEQL
+381 
-388 VSEQIELESIIKNPK
+388 IKNP
-403 KIEYVKS
+403 V
-410 NYVSLKNPL
+410 P
-419 IVYGK
+419 
-424 GQNWNELS
+424 NE
-432 VNDKDDILAKV
+432 KFKMI
-443 AYNDS
+443 
-448 YNAFKSSTEARIR
+448 NAFGREKAKPITLKETIQKD
-461 NEIIERSDEQR
+461 IEVTKFLIEGIEKQLYGNDPEYKHYREEGS
-472 KEMFAVLDF
+472 L
-481 EDVAIPDEISELNSR
+481 LNKMHKK
-496 IDNELEIEFPNGPF
+496 DLEIYKDK
-510 ELESTRS
+510 LKDLQTQLQT
-517 IEEKYRKS
+517 KS
-525 KYDGIIFKNIK
+525 KEDLDYDINKKWNDEVEDINKYDGVIPNINSGEAIKENYEII
-536 DYGGGTTVF
+536 
-545 QKTDPHNVFAAKNP
+545 AKEP
-559 NQIKSIDNQGTFF
+559 NQIKSIDNQGTFS

-578 YHNLSTVNGTSDSTL
+578 YHNLSLVNGTSDSTL

-617 PELKHLTDTLNKLTS
+617 PELKHLTDVLNKLTS
-632 DVLKDVKLEYKSVH
+632 DVLKNVKLEYKPVH

-712 YARTEFEKKYGK
+712 YARTAFEKKYGK

-765 ESSKPIKNNSSF
+765 ESSKPVKNNSSF
-777 IKDLLNWIMGILSKL
+777 IKDLLDWIMGILSKL
-792 YKSKNNNLYNETMI
+792 YKFKNNNLYNETMV
-806 ELEHVMFIDNYQH
+806 ELERVMFIDNYQH

-824 AAYEEAMRSLPE
+824 ASYEEAMRSLPE

-899 EDLAYGEYAA
+899 EALAYGEYAA

-1057 VDENGVITEVWIPDL
+1057 IDENGVITEVWIPDL

-1105 TSDINSENLLR
+1105 TSDIDSENLLK

-1197 LRKLEAWKNYAQSF
+1197 LRKLEAWKNYARSF

-1261 ERIWLD
+1261 EKIWLD
-1267 WLVPFSS
+1267 WLAPFSS

-1300 KVAMNRYIENYV
+1300 KVAMNKYIENYV

-1479 LSSGKITAKEHMYL
+1479 LSSGKITAKEYKYL
-1493 IRNEKKDQSLKRSWA
+1493 INNEKKDQSLKRSWA

-1527 FNELNWSHRKPLS
+1527 FNELNWNHRKPLS

-1546 KWNDLEKLRNTN
+1546 KWNDLEKIRNTN

-1702 GNPIKNVLSKIINN
+1702 GNPIKNVLSKIMNN

-1743 QVVYGISNKNLGT
+1743 QVVYGINNKNLGT

-1765 LEMFQKY
+1765 LKMFEKY

-1803 QYVSSSSYTRAT
+1803 QYVSASSYTRAT

-1860 RLKKLGKISTLY
+1860 RLSKLGKISTLY

>member
-9 KNEEVAREFEEL
+9 KNKEVAREFEEL

-57 LEHYNG
+57 LEHYKG
-63 DRVAAIQAKARTYSE
+63 DRVAAIQAKARTYSN
-78 SFRDWFGDWVNPL
+78 SFRDWFGDWTNTI
-91 KPGDIIFG
+91 KPGNIIFG

-112 KYKDKIIDWDVEFNE
+112 KYKDKLIDWDEEFNT

-154 IYPEN
+154 IYPER
-159 HSDYVEFLTEEWE
+159 HPDYVEFIKSEWE

-261 GISKVVDKNGE
+261 GISKVVDENGE
-272 PLVVYHTVNPNR
+272 PKLMFHGSDN
-284 DASFEVFD
+284 VFD
-292 TFPEGKETMIYHTD
+292 TFRNDVAIYTTDAMSTADSYFYSESNVNDRMELFEYNSEFENYGLEREGDYARMEYLLNEYSSLEKPSSEYDNPYSNSPFFNNEFAYKPYKTAD
-306 DKEMSFTYGKNHK
+306 DFLHNVFPDFLNH
-319 KFKTIDSVK
+319 IDNAEY
-328 QRLSKIPKEIENAKK
+328 RKEIINAYVEHEHPINPNDFYK
-343 YRESPSGYSEEYITN
+343 RSISGQI
-358 ELGYTSSKDPQWL
+358 LPL
-371 AHVEYIQNEA
+371 F
-381 NRIIEQL
+381 
-388 VSEQIELESIIKNPK
+388 VSN
-403 KIEYVKS
+403 
-410 NYVSLKNPL
+410 KNPL
-419 IVYGK
+419 VIDGK
-424 GQNWNELS
+424 GSSWNEIEYNGKIWSTRDLE
-432 VNDKDDILAKV
+432 IFAKNNN
-443 AYNDS
+443 YDGL
-448 YNAFKSSTEARIR
+448 
-461 NEIIERSDEQR
+461 IINNIIDLGGRQSMTSMDYGS
-472 KEMFAVLDF
+472 AT
-481 EDVAIPDEISELNSR
+481 VAIS
-496 IDNELEIEFPNGPF
+496 
-510 ELESTRS
+510 
-517 IEEKYRKS
+517 Y
-525 KYDGIIFKNIK
+525 
-536 DYGGGTTVF
+536 
-545 QKTDPHNVFAAKNP
+545 NP
-559 NQIKSIDNQGTFF
+559 NQVKSIDNQGTFS

-578 YHNLSTVNGTSDSTL
+578 YHNLSIVNGTSDSTL

-617 PELKHLTDTLNKLTS
+617 PELKHLTDVLNKLTS
-632 DVLKDVKLEYKSVH
+632 DVLKDVKLEYKPVH
-646 LPNHNK
+646 LPNHSK

-712 YARTEFEKKYGK
+712 YARTAFEKKYGK

-765 ESSKPIKNNSSF
+765 ESSKPVKNNSSF
-777 IKDLLNWIMGILSKL
+777 IKDLLDWIMGILSKL
-792 YKSKNNNLYNETMI
+792 YKFKNNNLYNETMV
-806 ELEHVMFIDNYQH
+806 ELERVMFIDNYQH

-824 AAYEEAMRSLPE
+824 ASYEEAMRSLPE

-867 TYTNVDTGDVY
+867 TYTNVDTGDIY

-1057 VDENGVITEVWIPDL
+1057 IDENGVITEVWIPDL

-1261 ERIWLD
+1261 EKIWLD
-1267 WLVPFSS
+1267 WLAPFSS

-1300 KVAMNRYIENYV
+1300 KVAMNKYIENYV

-1493 IRNEKKDQSLKRSWA
+1493 VRNEKKDQSLKRSWA

-1546 KWNDLEKLRNTN
+1546 KWNDLEKIRNTN

-1702 GNPIKNVLSKIINN
+1702 GNPIKNVLSKIMNN

-1743 QVVYGISNKNLGT
+1743 QVVYGINNKNLGT

-1765 LEMFQKY
+1765 LKMFEKY

-1803 QYVSSSSYTRAT
+1803 QYVSASSYTRAT

-1860 RLKKLGKISTLY
+1860 RLSKLGKISTLY